1 MKKIFLLLLSV
12 SVAFVG
18 GGSAKASVSTKMLT
32 ADVHPLTVQDPD
44 TVARDL
50 SDLEDVIPASAT
62 TQAQDTAYYGAARQK
77 NFNALRF
84 VLDSRHRFKGDR
96 YVHGDFWNNTFI
108 DMGGGVGGFYHNTN
122 AASFTPTLS
131 LRLGVGKVISP
142 MVSFRLGFEKAW
154 AYSHASTTV
163 YNTNQYNSY
172 GGYVDFLYNFSNY
185 LLGYRPERPF
195 NVSGILG
202 LGVQTAS
209 LHSWNNADMT
219 AVGASTSGA
228 ALDGHV
234 GVQFKFF
241 ASPYASIALEPYFK
255 VATKKLNLLANP
267 GYSDPDFSYGVNFA
281 YQWNFA
287 KQLSYMANAGIFQ
300 KHFNN
305 QKRYMLDNGQL
316 QHLRYPMFFDYSFGP
331 MYVGKS
337 YNLSLRNTR
346 GFDALA
352 AVGWWLAPAAGVR
365 AGVHVTNGDWKQG
378 SIGNDDTKSLIGTR
392 GVNVDFLFNPFGF
405 KRHYNWDAPVGMN
418 LLAGYEFGGMK
429 KTAASLL
436 GSYEGNYTA
445 FRFGGQL
452 WMKLTNDLRLTLEP
466 TYMQTEHYNGNLDR
480 ERYDEYA
487 VKLGLSLLFRD
498 KGIRNYRNVESDSV
512 LNTVQRGYFLGLG
525 LGWNNTVWD
534 WRFKGY
540 QHDLL
545 KNAVLFGGYRFNK
558 IHGIRLQAEWMKEA
572 QAFFDSYGSG
582 IEKYTYNNYLLSTDY
597 QINLFNAMAGYDP
610 LRRWNV
616 YMYAGPTL
624 LLGDGGAA
632 FAANVGGMVTY
643 NITPNLSLFYSHT
656 VYRMPKTRYPHHMVY
671 TRDGIF
677 TNNLNVGIMY
687 NFDRDNNIFAAASQ
701 RRFFFEYGFGPAYTG
716 RTPLRFRNTRGFD
729 ANASIGWWFSSAFAL
744 RGGVHVTNADW
755 QTTQYANEDT
765 KLLVGTRGIAAD
777 LLINPLGFVKDYNWE
792 MPFGFNL
799 VGGYEFGQGKR
810 TMTPYA
816 DSFEGN
822 YTALRGGVQL
832 WARLANGLRFTLEPM
847 VSSVK
852 LKGVNGYNYN
862 EYALKAGVAVLFK
875 RQAER
880 NYPDVPSD
888 EVRNIPKKGYFLGV
902 GMGWSNTIWDWRFS
916 GYQHGVL
923 KNATIFGGYHFN
935 ELHGIRLQ
943 SEWMREKIAFPNYA
957 SQVKLKPNNYL
968 LSLDYQFNL
977 YNYMAGYD
985 PSCRW
990 NVYLYGGPTLAVG
1003 DGGTKLA
1010 ANVGG
1015 MVTYNLTPDVSLF
1028 YSHTIYRF
1036 NKHYYPTS
1044 LVYTRDGTYTN
1055 NLNVG
1060 IMYNFDRDNNIFAA
1074 ASQRRFFFEYGFGPA
1089 YTGRTP
1095 LRFRNTRG
1103 FDANASIGWWFSSA
1117 FALRGGVHVT
1127 NADWQTTQYANE
1139 DTKLLVGT
1147 RGIAADLLINP
1158 LGFVKDYNWE
1168 MPFGFNLVG
1177 GYEFGQGKRTMTPYA
1192 DSFEGNYTALR
1203 GGVQLWARLANGLRF
1218 TLEPMVSSVKL
1229 KGVNGYN
1236 YNEYALK
1243 AGVAVLFKRQAE
1255 RNYPDVPSDEVR
1267 NIPKKGY
1274 FLGVGM
1280 GWSNTIW
1287 DWRFSGYQHGV
1298 LKNATIFGGYH
1309 FNELHGIR
1317 LQSEWMRE
1325 KIAFPNYASQVKL
1338 KPNNYLLSLDYQFN
1352 LYNYMAGYDPS
1363 CRWNVYLYGGPTLA
1377 VGDGGTKLAAN
1388 VGGMVTYNLTP
1399 DVSLFYS
1406 HTIYRFNKHYYPTS
1420 LVYTRDG
1427 TYTNNLN
1434 IGVMYSFDAFS
1445 NFLIRDDEGNPM
1457 RRPLFLEYGIGP
1469 TFMGKTPL
1477 KGFKTTGFDSKF
1489 LVGWWANSAVG
1500 VRGGA
1505 HVTNANWEKG
1515 SFMGD
1520 DVTLLFGTRGA
1531 LFDLLINPLGFVS
1544 HYDWNSPLGFNVFGG
1559 YEIGHAKK
1567 TSAGFVNTFEGNY
1580 HTFRVGGQ
1588 LWAKLT
1594 NDLRLTFEPTFS
1606 AIKLSAPDDN
1616 RHNQFALN
1624 VGVSMLMRSKKF
1636 RDYDETLPEEKRYN
1650 LPLQGFF
1657 VGGGFG
1663 WNNTIWRWKFSSQK
1677 GDLLKNAMAFAG
1689 YNFST
1694 VHGVRVQGEWMREK
1708 MDNNE
1713 GAGIYT
1719 EHFNNVLVS
1728 FDYQLNAL
1736 NAISGFDPARRWNVY
1751 FYGGPTML
1759 MGTGGFKGALNVGG
1773 QVGYSINRNLS
1784 LFYSHTVYRMPN
1796 GRYPHSQP
1804 FTKNGTFTNNLNI
1817 GLMYNFK

>member
-18 GGSAKASVSTKMLT
+18 GGSAKASVSTKMLS
-32 ADVHPLTVQDPD
+32 ADVHPLTMQDPD

-50 SDLEDVIPASAT
+50 SDLEDVIPTSAT

-96 YVHGDFWNNTFI
+96 YVRGDFWNNTFI

-131 LRLGVGKVISP
+131 LRLGVGKVVSP

-429 KTAASLL
+429 KTAASLF

-466 TYMQTEHYNGNLDR
+466 TYMQIEHYNGNLDR

-512 LNTVQRGYFLGLG
+512 LNTVERGYFLGLG

-572 QAFFDSYGSG
+572 QAFFDSSGSG
-582 IEKYTYNNYLLSTDY
+582 IEKFTYNNYLLSTDY

-671 TRDGIF
+671 SRDGIF

-968 LSLDYQFNL
+968 LSF
-977 YNYMAGYD
+977 
-985 PSCRW
+985 
-990 NVYLYGGPTLAVG
+990 
-1003 DGGTKLA
+1003 
-1010 ANVGG
+1010 
-1015 MVTYNLTPDVSLF
+1015 
-1028 YSHTIYRF
+1028 
-1036 NKHYYPTS
+1036 
-1044 LVYTRDGTYTN
+1044 
-1055 NLNVG
+1055 
-1060 IMYNFDRDNNIFAA
+1060 
-1074 ASQRRFFFEYGFGPA
+1074 
-1089 YTGRTP
+1089 
-1095 LRFRNTRG
+1095 
-1103 FDANASIGWWFSSA
+1103 
-1117 FALRGGVHVT
+1117 
-1127 NADWQTTQYANE
+1127 
-1139 DTKLLVGT
+1139 
-1147 RGIAADLLINP
+1147 
-1158 LGFVKDYNWE
+1158 
-1168 MPFGFNLVG
+1168 
-1177 GYEFGQGKRTMTPYA
+1177 
-1192 DSFEGNYTALR
+1192 
-1203 GGVQLWARLANGLRF
+1203 
-1218 TLEPMVSSVKL
+1218 
-1229 KGVNGYN
+1229 
-1236 YNEYALK
+1236 
-1243 AGVAVLFKRQAE
+1243 
-1255 RNYPDVPSDEVR
+1255 
-1267 NIPKKGY
+1267 
-1274 FLGVGM
+1274 
-1280 GWSNTIW
+1280 
-1287 DWRFSGYQHGV
+1287 
-1298 LKNATIFGGYH
+1298 
-1309 FNELHGIR
+1309 
-1317 LQSEWMRE
+1317 
-1325 KIAFPNYASQVKL
+1325 
-1338 KPNNYLLSLDYQFN
+1338 DYQFN

-1434 IGVMYSFDAFS
+1434 IGVMYSFDAFR

-1469 TFMGKTPL
+1469 TFMSKTPL

-1505 HVTNANWEKG
+1505 HVTNANWDKG

-1520 DVTLLFGTRGA
+1520 DVTLLIGTRGA

-1567 TSAGFVNTFEGNY
+1567 TSAGFVSTFEGNY

-1594 NDLRLTFEPTFS
+1594 NDLRLTFQPTFS
-1606 AIKLSAPDDN
+1606 AIKLSASDDN

-1784 LFYSHTVYRMPN
+1784 LFYSHTVYRMPD

>member
-18 GGSAKASVSTKMLT
+18 GGSAKASVSTKMLS

-44 TVARDL
+44 TIARDL
-50 SDLEDVIPASAT
+50 SELEDVIPASAT

-84 VLDSRHRFKGDR
+84 VLDSRHRFKGDS
-96 YVHGDFWNNTFI
+96 YVRGDFWNNTFI

-131 LRLGVGKVISP
+131 LRLGVGKVVSP

-429 KTAASLL
+429 KTAASLF

-466 TYMQTEHYNGNLDR
+466 TYMQIEHYNGNLDR

-512 LNTVQRGYFLGLG
+512 LNIVQRGYFLGLG
-525 LGWNNTVWD
+525 LGWNNTVWE

-582 IEKYTYNNYLLSTDY
+582 IEKFTYNNYLLSTDY

-643 NITPNLSLFYSHT
+643 NIIPNLSLFYSHT
-656 VYRMPKTRYPHHMVY
+656 IYRMPKTRYPHHMVY

-1055 NLNVG
+1055 NLN
-1060 IMYNFDRDNNIFAA
+1060 
-1074 ASQRRFFFEYGFGPA
+1074 
-1089 YTGRTP
+1089 
-1095 LRFRNTRG
+1095 
-1103 FDANASIGWWFSSA
+1103 
-1117 FALRGGVHVT
+1117 
-1127 NADWQTTQYANE
+1127 
-1139 DTKLLVGT
+1139 
-1147 RGIAADLLINP
+1147 
-1158 LGFVKDYNWE
+1158 
-1168 MPFGFNLVG
+1168 
-1177 GYEFGQGKRTMTPYA
+1177 
-1192 DSFEGNYTALR
+1192 
-1203 GGVQLWARLANGLRF
+1203 
-1218 TLEPMVSSVKL
+1218 
-1229 KGVNGYN
+1229 
-1236 YNEYALK
+1236 
-1243 AGVAVLFKRQAE
+1243 
-1255 RNYPDVPSDEVR
+1255 
-1267 NIPKKGY
+1267 
-1274 FLGVGM
+1274 
-1280 GWSNTIW
+1280 
-1287 DWRFSGYQHGV
+1287 
-1298 LKNATIFGGYH
+1298 
-1309 FNELHGIR
+1309 
-1317 LQSEWMRE
+1317 
-1325 KIAFPNYASQVKL
+1325 
-1338 KPNNYLLSLDYQFN
+1338 
-1352 LYNYMAGYDPS
+1352 
-1363 CRWNVYLYGGPTLA
+1363 
-1377 VGDGGTKLAAN
+1377 
-1388 VGGMVTYNLTP
+1388 
-1399 DVSLFYS
+1399 
-1406 HTIYRFNKHYYPTS
+1406 
-1420 LVYTRDG
+1420 
-1427 TYTNNLN
+1427 
-1434 IGVMYSFDAFS
+1434 IGVMYSFDAFR

-1469 TFMGKTPL
+1469 TFMSKTPL

-1520 DVTLLFGTRGA
+1520 DVTLLIGTRGA

-1544 HYDWNSPLGFNVFGG
+1544 HYDWNSPFGFNVFGG
-1559 YEIGHAKK
+1559 YEIGYAKK

-1606 AIKLSAPDDN
+1606 AIKLSASDDN

>member
-18 GGSAKASVSTKMLT
+18 GGSAKASVSTKMLS

-96 YVHGDFWNNTFI
+96 YVRGDFWNNTFI

-131 LRLGVGKVISP
+131 LRLGVGKVVSP

-429 KTAASLL
+429 KTAASLF

-582 IEKYTYNNYLLSTDY
+582 IEKFTYNNYLLSTDY

-677 TNNLNVGIMY
+677 TNNLNVGVMY

-810 TMTPYA
+810 TMTPNA

-1177 GYEFGQGKRTMTPYA
+1177 GYEFGQGKRTMTPNA

-1434 IGVMYSFDAFS
+1434 IGVMYSFDAFR

-1469 TFMGKTPL
+1469 TFMSKTPL

-1505 HVTNANWEKG
+1505 HVTNANWDKG

-1520 DVTLLFGTRGA
+1520 DVTLLIGTRGV

-1606 AIKLSAPDDN
+1606 AIKLSASDDN

-1784 LFYSHTVYRMPN
+1784 LFYSHTVYRMPA

>member
-18 GGSAKASVSTKMLT
+18 GGSAKASVSTKMLS
-32 ADVHPLTVQDPD
+32 AGVHPLTVQDPD
-44 TVARDL
+44 TIARDL

-96 YVHGDFWNNTFI
+96 YVRGDFWNNTFI

-131 LRLGVGKVISP
+131 LRLGVGKVVSP

-154 AYSHASTTV
+154 AYSHASTIV

-429 KTAASLL
+429 KTAASLF

-582 IEKYTYNNYLLSTDY
+582 IEKFTYNNYLLSTDY

-624 LLGDGGAA
+624 LLGDGGVA

-755 QTTQYANEDT
+755 QTTQYANKDT

-810 TMTPYA
+810 TMTP
-816 DSFEGN
+816 N
-822 YTALRGGVQL
+822 
-832 WARLANGLRFTLEPM
+832 
-847 VSSVK
+847 
-852 LKGVNGYNYN
+852 
-862 EYALKAGVAVLFK
+862 
-875 RQAER
+875 
-880 NYPDVPSD
+880 
-888 EVRNIPKKGYFLGV
+888 
-902 GMGWSNTIWDWRFS
+902 
-916 GYQHGVL
+916 
-923 KNATIFGGYHFN
+923 
-935 ELHGIRLQ
+935 
-943 SEWMREKIAFPNYA
+943 
-957 SQVKLKPNNYL
+957 
-968 LSLDYQFNL
+968 
-977 YNYMAGYD
+977 
-985 PSCRW
+985 
-990 NVYLYGGPTLAVG
+990 
-1003 DGGTKLA
+1003 
-1010 ANVGG
+1010 
-1015 MVTYNLTPDVSLF
+1015 
-1028 YSHTIYRF
+1028 
-1036 NKHYYPTS
+1036 
-1044 LVYTRDGTYTN
+1044 
-1055 NLNVG
+1055 
-1060 IMYNFDRDNNIFAA
+1060 
-1074 ASQRRFFFEYGFGPA
+1074 
-1089 YTGRTP
+1089 
-1095 LRFRNTRG
+1095 
-1103 FDANASIGWWFSSA
+1103 
-1117 FALRGGVHVT
+1117 
-1127 NADWQTTQYANE
+1127 
-1139 DTKLLVGT
+1139 
-1147 RGIAADLLINP
+1147 
-1158 LGFVKDYNWE
+1158 
-1168 MPFGFNLVG
+1168 
-1177 GYEFGQGKRTMTPYA
+1177 A

-1434 IGVMYSFDAFS
+1434 IGVMYSFDAFR

-1469 TFMGKTPL
+1469 TFMSKTPL

-1505 HVTNANWEKG
+1505 HVTNANWDKG

-1520 DVTLLFGTRGA
+1520 DVTLLIGTRGA

-1567 TSAGFVNTFEGNY
+1567 TSAGFVSTFEGNY

-1606 AIKLSAPDDN
+1606 AIKLSASDDN

-1636 RDYDETLPEEKRYN
+1636 RDYDESLPEEKRYN

>member
-18 GGSAKASVSTKMLT
+18 GGSAKASVSTKMLS
-32 ADVHPLTVQDPD
+32 ADVHPLTMQDPD

-50 SDLEDVIPASAT
+50 SDLEDVIPTSAT

-96 YVHGDFWNNTFI
+96 YVRGDFWNNTFI

-131 LRLGVGKVISP
+131 LRLGVGKVVSP

-429 KTAASLL
+429 KTAASSF

-466 TYMQTEHYNGNLDR
+466 TYMQIEHYNGNLDR

-512 LNTVQRGYFLGLG
+512 LNTIQRGYFLGLG
-525 LGWNNTVWD
+525 LGWNNTVWE

-582 IEKYTYNNYLLSTDY
+582 IEKFTYNNYLLSTDY

-1055 NLNVG
+1055 NLN
-1060 IMYNFDRDNNIFAA
+1060 
-1074 ASQRRFFFEYGFGPA
+1074 
-1089 YTGRTP
+1089 
-1095 LRFRNTRG
+1095 
-1103 FDANASIGWWFSSA
+1103 
-1117 FALRGGVHVT
+1117 
-1127 NADWQTTQYANE
+1127 
-1139 DTKLLVGT
+1139 
-1147 RGIAADLLINP
+1147 
-1158 LGFVKDYNWE
+1158 
-1168 MPFGFNLVG
+1168 
-1177 GYEFGQGKRTMTPYA
+1177 
-1192 DSFEGNYTALR
+1192 
-1203 GGVQLWARLANGLRF
+1203 
-1218 TLEPMVSSVKL
+1218 
-1229 KGVNGYN
+1229 
-1236 YNEYALK
+1236 
-1243 AGVAVLFKRQAE
+1243 
-1255 RNYPDVPSDEVR
+1255 
-1267 NIPKKGY
+1267 
-1274 FLGVGM
+1274 
-1280 GWSNTIW
+1280 
-1287 DWRFSGYQHGV
+1287 
-1298 LKNATIFGGYH
+1298 
-1309 FNELHGIR
+1309 
-1317 LQSEWMRE
+1317 
-1325 KIAFPNYASQVKL
+1325 
-1338 KPNNYLLSLDYQFN
+1338 
-1352 LYNYMAGYDPS
+1352 
-1363 CRWNVYLYGGPTLA
+1363 
-1377 VGDGGTKLAAN
+1377 
-1388 VGGMVTYNLTP
+1388 
-1399 DVSLFYS
+1399 
-1406 HTIYRFNKHYYPTS
+1406 
-1420 LVYTRDG
+1420 
-1427 TYTNNLN
+1427 
-1434 IGVMYSFDAFS
+1434 IGVMYSFDAFR

-1469 TFMGKTPL
+1469 TFMSKTPL

-1505 HVTNANWEKG
+1505 HVTNANWDKG

-1520 DVTLLFGTRGA
+1520 DVTLLIGTRGA

-1606 AIKLSAPDDN
+1606 AIKLSASDDN

-1719 EHFNNVLVS
+1719 ERFNNVLVS

-1784 LFYSHTVYRMPN
+1784 LFYSHTVYRMPD

>member
-18 GGSAKASVSTKMLT
+18 GGSAKASVSTKMLS

-96 YVHGDFWNNTFI
+96 YVRGDFWNNTFI

-131 LRLGVGKVISP
+131 LRLGVGKVVSP

-525 LGWNNTVWD
+525 LGWNNTVWE

-582 IEKYTYNNYLLSTDY
+582 IEKFTYNNYLLSTDY

-656 VYRMPKTRYPHHMVY
+656 IYRMPKTRYPHHMVY

-677 TNNLNVGIMY
+677 TNNLNVGVMY

-755 QTTQYANEDT
+755 QTTPYANEDT

-810 TMTPYA
+810 TMTPNA

-943 SEWMREKIAFPNYA
+943 SEWMREKIAFPNY
-957 SQVKLKPNNYL
+957 
-968 LSLDYQFNL
+968 
-977 YNYMAGYD
+977 G
-985 PSCRW
+985 
-990 NVYLYGGPTLAVG
+990 
-1003 DGGTKLA
+1003 
-1010 ANVGG
+1010 
-1015 MVTYNLTPDVSLF
+1015 
-1028 YSHTIYRF
+1028 
-1036 NKHYYPTS
+1036 
-1044 LVYTRDGTYTN
+1044 
-1055 NLNVG
+1055 
-1060 IMYNFDRDNNIFAA
+1060 
-1074 ASQRRFFFEYGFGPA
+1074 
-1089 YTGRTP
+1089 
-1095 LRFRNTRG
+1095 
-1103 FDANASIGWWFSSA
+1103 
-1117 FALRGGVHVT
+1117 
-1127 NADWQTTQYANE
+1127 
-1139 DTKLLVGT
+1139 
-1147 RGIAADLLINP
+1147 
-1158 LGFVKDYNWE
+1158 
-1168 MPFGFNLVG
+1168 
-1177 GYEFGQGKRTMTPYA
+1177 
-1192 DSFEGNYTALR
+1192 
-1203 GGVQLWARLANGLRF
+1203 
-1218 TLEPMVSSVKL
+1218 
-1229 KGVNGYN
+1229 
-1236 YNEYALK
+1236 
-1243 AGVAVLFKRQAE
+1243 
-1255 RNYPDVPSDEVR
+1255 
-1267 NIPKKGY
+1267 
-1274 FLGVGM
+1274 
-1280 GWSNTIW
+1280 
-1287 DWRFSGYQHGV
+1287 
-1298 LKNATIFGGYH
+1298 
-1309 FNELHGIR
+1309 
-1317 LQSEWMRE
+1317 
-1325 KIAFPNYASQVKL
+1325 SQVKL

-1434 IGVMYSFDAFS
+1434 IGVMYSFDAFR
-1445 NFLIRDDEGNPM
+1445 NFLIRDDEGNLM

-1469 TFMGKTPL
+1469 TFMSKTPL

-1489 LVGWWANSAVG
+1489 LVGWWANSAIG

-1505 HVTNANWEKG
+1505 HVTNANWDKG

-1520 DVTLLFGTRGA
+1520 DVTLLIGTRGA

-1606 AIKLSAPDDN
+1606 AIKLSASDDN

-1708 MDNNE
+1708 LDNNE

-1784 LFYSHTVYRMPN
+1784 LFYSHTVYRMPA

>member
-96 YVHGDFWNNTFI
+96 YVRGDFWNNTFI

-131 LRLGVGKVISP
+131 LRLGVGKVVSP

-219 AVGASTSGA
+219 AVGASTSGV

-429 KTAASLL
+429 KTAASLF

-466 TYMQTEHYNGNLDR
+466 TYMQIEHYNGNLDR

-512 LNTVQRGYFLGLG
+512 LNTVERGYFLGLG

-582 IEKYTYNNYLLSTDY
+582 IEKFTYNNYLLSTDY

-616 YMYAGPTL
+616 YVYAGPTL

-671 TRDGIF
+671 SRDGIF
-677 TNNLNVGIMY
+677 
-687 NFDRDNNIFAAASQ
+687 
-701 RRFFFEYGFGPAYTG
+701 
-716 RTPLRFRNTRGFD
+716 
-729 ANASIGWWFSSAFAL
+729 
-744 RGGVHVTNADW
+744 
-755 QTTQYANEDT
+755 
-765 KLLVGTRGIAAD
+765 
-777 LLINPLGFVKDYNWE
+777 
-792 MPFGFNL
+792 
-799 VGGYEFGQGKR
+799 
-810 TMTPYA
+810 
-816 DSFEGN
+816 
-822 YTALRGGVQL
+822 
-832 WARLANGLRFTLEPM
+832 
-847 VSSVK
+847 
-852 LKGVNGYNYN
+852 
-862 EYALKAGVAVLFK
+862 
-875 RQAER
+875 
-880 NYPDVPSD
+880 
-888 EVRNIPKKGYFLGV
+888 
-902 GMGWSNTIWDWRFS
+902 
-916 GYQHGVL
+916 
-923 KNATIFGGYHFN
+923 
-935 ELHGIRLQ
+935 
-943 SEWMREKIAFPNYA
+943 
-957 SQVKLKPNNYL
+957 
-968 LSLDYQFNL
+968 
-977 YNYMAGYD
+977 
-985 PSCRW
+985 
-990 NVYLYGGPTLAVG
+990 
-1003 DGGTKLA
+1003 
-1010 ANVGG
+1010 
-1015 MVTYNLTPDVSLF
+1015 
-1028 YSHTIYRF
+1028 
-1036 NKHYYPTS
+1036 
-1044 LVYTRDGTYTN
+1044 TN

-1434 IGVMYSFDAFS
+1434 IGVMYSFDAFR

-1469 TFMGKTPL
+1469 TFMSKTPL

-1520 DVTLLFGTRGA
+1520 DVTLLIGTRGA

-1567 TSAGFVNTFEGNY
+1567 TSAGFVSTFEGNY

-1606 AIKLSAPDDN
+1606 AIKLSASDDN

-1657 VGGGFG
+1657 IGGGFG

-1759 MGTGGFKGALNVGG
+1759 MGTGGFKGALNIGG

>member
-1 MKKIFLLLLSV
+1 MRKIFLLLLSV

-18 GGSAKASVSTKMLT
+18 GGSAKASVSTKMLSVG
-32 ADVHPLTVQDPD
+32 VHPLTVQDPD
-44 TVARDL
+44 TIARDL
-50 SDLEDVIPASAT
+50 SELEDVIPASAT

-96 YVHGDFWNNTFI
+96 YVRGDFWNNTFI

-131 LRLGVGKVISP
+131 LRLGVGKVVSP

-241 ASPYASIALEPYFK
+241 ASPYTSIALEPYFK

-466 TYMQTEHYNGNLDR
+466 TYMQIEHYNGNLDR

-525 LGWNNTVWD
+525 LGWNNTVWE

-582 IEKYTYNNYLLSTDY
+582 IEKFTYNNYLLSTDY

-968 LSLDYQFNL
+968 LSF
-977 YNYMAGYD
+977 
-985 PSCRW
+985 
-990 NVYLYGGPTLAVG
+990 
-1003 DGGTKLA
+1003 
-1010 ANVGG
+1010 
-1015 MVTYNLTPDVSLF
+1015 
-1028 YSHTIYRF
+1028 
-1036 NKHYYPTS
+1036 
-1044 LVYTRDGTYTN
+1044 
-1055 NLNVG
+1055 
-1060 IMYNFDRDNNIFAA
+1060 
-1074 ASQRRFFFEYGFGPA
+1074 
-1089 YTGRTP
+1089 
-1095 LRFRNTRG
+1095 
-1103 FDANASIGWWFSSA
+1103 
-1117 FALRGGVHVT
+1117 
-1127 NADWQTTQYANE
+1127 
-1139 DTKLLVGT
+1139 
-1147 RGIAADLLINP
+1147 
-1158 LGFVKDYNWE
+1158 
-1168 MPFGFNLVG
+1168 
-1177 GYEFGQGKRTMTPYA
+1177 
-1192 DSFEGNYTALR
+1192 
-1203 GGVQLWARLANGLRF
+1203 
-1218 TLEPMVSSVKL
+1218 
-1229 KGVNGYN
+1229 
-1236 YNEYALK
+1236 
-1243 AGVAVLFKRQAE
+1243 
-1255 RNYPDVPSDEVR
+1255 
-1267 NIPKKGY
+1267 
-1274 FLGVGM
+1274 
-1280 GWSNTIW
+1280 
-1287 DWRFSGYQHGV
+1287 
-1298 LKNATIFGGYH
+1298 
-1309 FNELHGIR
+1309 
-1317 LQSEWMRE
+1317 
-1325 KIAFPNYASQVKL
+1325 
-1338 KPNNYLLSLDYQFN
+1338 DYQFN

-1434 IGVMYSFDAFS
+1434 IGVMYSFDAFR

-1469 TFMGKTPL
+1469 TFMSKTPL

-1505 HVTNANWEKG
+1505 HVTNANWDKG
-1515 SFMGD
+1515 SFMGN
-1520 DVTLLFGTRGA
+1520 DVTLLIGTRGA

-1606 AIKLSAPDDN
+1606 AIKLSASDDN
-1616 RHNQFALN
+1616 CHNQFALN

-1784 LFYSHTVYRMPN
+1784 LFYSHTVYRMPD

>member
-18 GGSAKASVSTKMLT
+18 GGSAKASVSTKMLS

-50 SDLEDVIPASAT
+50 SDLEAVIPASAT

-131 LRLGVGKVISP
+131 LRLGVGKVVSP

-287 KQLSYMANAGIFQ
+287 KQLSYMVNAGIFQ

-466 TYMQTEHYNGNLDR
+466 TYMQIEHYNGNLDR

-525 LGWNNTVWD
+525 LGWNNTVWE

-582 IEKYTYNNYLLSTDY
+582 IEKFTYNNYLLSTDY
-597 QINLFNAMAGYDP
+597 QINLFNVMAGYDP

-616 YMYAGPTL
+616 YVYVGPTL

-671 TRDGIF
+671 ARDGIF

-957 SQVKLKPNNYL
+957 IQVKLKPNNYL

-1325 KIAFPNYASQVKL
+1325 KIAFPNYAIQVKL

-1434 IGVMYSFDAFS
+1434 IGVMYSFDAFR

-1469 TFMGKTPL
+1469 TFMSKTPL

-1505 HVTNANWEKG
+1505 HVTNANWDKG

-1606 AIKLSAPDDN
+1606 AIKLSASDDN

>member
-18 GGSAKASVSTKMLT
+18 GGSAKASVSTKMLS

-96 YVHGDFWNNTFI
+96 YVRGDFWNNTFI

-122 AASFTPTLS
+122 VASFTPTLS

-209 LHSWNNADMT
+209 LHSWNNADMS

-378 SIGNDDTKSLIGTR
+378 SIGNDDTKFLIGTR

-429 KTAASLL
+429 KTAASLF

-466 TYMQTEHYNGNLDR
+466 TYMQIEHYNGNLDR

-512 LNTVQRGYFLGLG
+512 LNTVQHGYFLGLG

-572 QAFFDSYGSG
+572 QAFFDSSGSG
-582 IEKYTYNNYLLSTDY
+582 IEKFTYNNYLLSTDY

-943 SEWMREKIAFPNYA
+943 SEWMREKIAFPGNG
-957 SQVKLKPNNYL
+957 SLTSIRPNNYL
-968 LSLDYQFNL
+968 LSFDYQFNL

-1044 LVYTRDGTYTN
+1044 LVYT
-1055 NLNVG
+1055 
-1060 IMYNFDRDNNIFAA
+1060 
-1074 ASQRRFFFEYGFGPA
+1074 
-1089 YTGRTP
+1089 
-1095 LRFRNTRG
+1095 
-1103 FDANASIGWWFSSA
+1103 
-1117 FALRGGVHVT
+1117 H
-1127 NADWQTTQYANE
+1127 
-1139 DTKLLVGT
+1139 
-1147 RGIAADLLINP
+1147 
-1158 LGFVKDYNWE
+1158 
-1168 MPFGFNLVG
+1168 
-1177 GYEFGQGKRTMTPYA
+1177 
-1192 DSFEGNYTALR
+1192 
-1203 GGVQLWARLANGLRF
+1203 
-1218 TLEPMVSSVKL
+1218 
-1229 KGVNGYN
+1229 
-1236 YNEYALK
+1236 
-1243 AGVAVLFKRQAE
+1243 
-1255 RNYPDVPSDEVR
+1255 
-1267 NIPKKGY
+1267 
-1274 FLGVGM
+1274 
-1280 GWSNTIW
+1280 
-1287 DWRFSGYQHGV
+1287 
-1298 LKNATIFGGYH
+1298 
-1309 FNELHGIR
+1309 
-1317 LQSEWMRE
+1317 
-1325 KIAFPNYASQVKL
+1325 
-1338 KPNNYLLSLDYQFN
+1338 
-1352 LYNYMAGYDPS
+1352 
-1363 CRWNVYLYGGPTLA
+1363 
-1377 VGDGGTKLAAN
+1377 
-1388 VGGMVTYNLTP
+1388 
-1399 DVSLFYS
+1399 
-1406 HTIYRFNKHYYPTS
+1406 
-1420 LVYTRDG
+1420 DG

-1434 IGVMYSFDAFS
+1434 IGVMYSFDAFR

-1469 TFMGKTPL
+1469 TFMSKTPL

-1505 HVTNANWEKG
+1505 HVTNANWDKG

-1520 DVTLLFGTRGA
+1520 DVTLLIGTRGA

-1567 TSAGFVNTFEGNY
+1567 TSAGFVSTFEGNY

-1606 AIKLSAPDDN
+1606 AIKLSASDDN

-1759 MGTGGFKGALNVGG
+1759 MGTGGFKGALNIGG

>member
-18 GGSAKASVSTKMLT
+18 GGSAKASVSTKMLS
-32 ADVHPLTVQDPD
+32 ADVHPLIVQDPD

-96 YVHGDFWNNTFI
+96 YVRGDFWNNTFI

-429 KTAASLL
+429 KTAASLF

-466 TYMQTEHYNGNLDR
+466 TYMQIEHYNGNLDR

-582 IEKYTYNNYLLSTDY
+582 IEKFTYNNYLLSTDY

-616 YMYAGPTL
+616 YVYAGPTL

-671 TRDGIF
+671 SRDGIF

-810 TMTPYA
+810 TMTP
-816 DSFEGN
+816 N
-822 YTALRGGVQL
+822 
-832 WARLANGLRFTLEPM
+832 
-847 VSSVK
+847 
-852 LKGVNGYNYN
+852 
-862 EYALKAGVAVLFK
+862 
-875 RQAER
+875 
-880 NYPDVPSD
+880 
-888 EVRNIPKKGYFLGV
+888 
-902 GMGWSNTIWDWRFS
+902 
-916 GYQHGVL
+916 
-923 KNATIFGGYHFN
+923 
-935 ELHGIRLQ
+935 
-943 SEWMREKIAFPNYA
+943 
-957 SQVKLKPNNYL
+957 
-968 LSLDYQFNL
+968 
-977 YNYMAGYD
+977 
-985 PSCRW
+985 
-990 NVYLYGGPTLAVG
+990 
-1003 DGGTKLA
+1003 
-1010 ANVGG
+1010 
-1015 MVTYNLTPDVSLF
+1015 
-1028 YSHTIYRF
+1028 
-1036 NKHYYPTS
+1036 
-1044 LVYTRDGTYTN
+1044 
-1055 NLNVG
+1055 
-1060 IMYNFDRDNNIFAA
+1060 
-1074 ASQRRFFFEYGFGPA
+1074 
-1089 YTGRTP
+1089 
-1095 LRFRNTRG
+1095 
-1103 FDANASIGWWFSSA
+1103 
-1117 FALRGGVHVT
+1117 
-1127 NADWQTTQYANE
+1127 
-1139 DTKLLVGT
+1139 
-1147 RGIAADLLINP
+1147 
-1158 LGFVKDYNWE
+1158 
-1168 MPFGFNLVG
+1168 
-1177 GYEFGQGKRTMTPYA
+1177 A

-1434 IGVMYSFDAFS
+1434 IGVMYSFDAFR

-1469 TFMGKTPL
+1469 TFMSKTPL

-1505 HVTNANWEKG
+1505 HVTNANWDKG

-1606 AIKLSAPDDN
+1606 AIKLSASDDN

-1759 MGTGGFKGALNVGG
+1759 MGTGGFKGALNIGG

>member
-18 GGSAKASVSTKMLT
+18 GGSAKASVSTKMLS

-50 SDLEDVIPASAT
+50 SDLEAVIPASAT

-131 LRLGVGKVISP
+131 LRLGVGKVVSP

-429 KTAASLL
+429 KTAASLF

-466 TYMQTEHYNGNLDR
+466 TYMQIEHYNGNLDR

-572 QAFFDSYGSG
+572 QAFFDSSGSG
-582 IEKYTYNNYLLSTDY
+582 IEKFTYNNYLLSTDY
-597 QINLFNAMAGYDP
+597 QINLFNVMAGYDP

-616 YMYAGPTL
+616 YVYVGPTL

-643 NITPNLSLFYSHT
+643 NITPKLSLFYSHT

-671 TRDGIF
+671 ARDGIF

-957 SQVKLKPNNYL
+957 
-968 LSLDYQFNL
+968 
-977 YNYMAGYD
+977 
-985 PSCRW
+985 
-990 NVYLYGGPTLAVG
+990 
-1003 DGGTKLA
+1003 
-1010 ANVGG
+1010 
-1015 MVTYNLTPDVSLF
+1015 
-1028 YSHTIYRF
+1028 I
-1036 NKHYYPTS
+1036 
-1044 LVYTRDGTYTN
+1044 
-1055 NLNVG
+1055 
-1060 IMYNFDRDNNIFAA
+1060 
-1074 ASQRRFFFEYGFGPA
+1074 
-1089 YTGRTP
+1089 
-1095 LRFRNTRG
+1095 
-1103 FDANASIGWWFSSA
+1103 
-1117 FALRGGVHVT
+1117 
-1127 NADWQTTQYANE
+1127 
-1139 DTKLLVGT
+1139 
-1147 RGIAADLLINP
+1147 
-1158 LGFVKDYNWE
+1158 
-1168 MPFGFNLVG
+1168 
-1177 GYEFGQGKRTMTPYA
+1177 
-1192 DSFEGNYTALR
+1192 
-1203 GGVQLWARLANGLRF
+1203 
-1218 TLEPMVSSVKL
+1218 
-1229 KGVNGYN
+1229 
-1236 YNEYALK
+1236 
-1243 AGVAVLFKRQAE
+1243 
-1255 RNYPDVPSDEVR
+1255 
-1267 NIPKKGY
+1267 
-1274 FLGVGM
+1274 
-1280 GWSNTIW
+1280 
-1287 DWRFSGYQHGV
+1287 
-1298 LKNATIFGGYH
+1298 
-1309 FNELHGIR
+1309 
-1317 LQSEWMRE
+1317 
-1325 KIAFPNYASQVKL
+1325 QVKL

-1434 IGVMYSFDAFS
+1434 IGVMYSFDAFR

-1469 TFMGKTPL
+1469 TFMSKTPL

-1500 VRGGA
+1500 IRGGA
-1505 HVTNANWEKG
+1505 HVTNANWDKG

-1520 DVTLLFGTRGA
+1520 DVTLLIGTRGA

-1567 TSAGFVNTFEGNY
+1567 TSAGFVSTFEGNY

-1606 AIKLSAPDDN
+1606 AIKLSASDDN

-1636 RDYDETLPEEKRYN
+1636 RDYDESLPEEKRYN

-1784 LFYSHTVYRMPN
+1784 LFYSHTVYRMPD

>member
-18 GGSAKASVSTKMLT
+18 GGSAKASVSTKMLS

-96 YVHGDFWNNTFI
+96 YVRGDFWNNTFI

-466 TYMQTEHYNGNLDR
+466 TYMQIEHYNGNLDR

-525 LGWNNTVWD
+525 LGWNNTVWE

-582 IEKYTYNNYLLSTDY
+582 IEKFTYNNYLLSTDY

-677 TNNLNVGIMY
+677 TNNLNVGVMY

-1434 IGVMYSFDAFS
+1434 IGVMYSFDAFR

-1469 TFMGKTPL
+1469 TFMSKTPL

-1505 HVTNANWEKG
+1505 HVTNANWDKG

-1606 AIKLSAPDDN
+1606 AIKLSASDDN

-1759 MGTGGFKGALNVGG
+1759 MGTGGFKGALNIGG

>member
-18 GGSAKASVSTKMLT
+18 GGSAKASVSTKMLS

-96 YVHGDFWNNTFI
+96 YVRGDFWNNTFI

-131 LRLGVGKVISP
+131 LRLGVGKVVSP

-241 ASPYASIALEPYFK
+241 ASPYASIVLEPYFK

-429 KTAASLL
+429 KTAASMF

-466 TYMQTEHYNGNLDR
+466 TYMQIEHYNGNLDR

-512 LNTVQRGYFLGLG
+512 LNTVERGYFLGLG

-572 QAFFDSYGSG
+572 QAFFDSSGSG
-582 IEKYTYNNYLLSTDY
+582 IEKFTYNNYLLSTDY

-616 YMYAGPTL
+616 YVYAGPTL

-671 TRDGIF
+671 SRDGIF

-862 EYALKAGVAVLFK
+862 EYALKAG
-875 RQAER
+875 
-880 NYPDVPSD
+880 
-888 EVRNIPKKGYFLGV
+888 I
-902 GMGWSNTIWDWRFS
+902 
-916 GYQHGVL
+916 
-923 KNATIFGGYHFN
+923 
-935 ELHGIRLQ
+935 
-943 SEWMREKIAFPNYA
+943 
-957 SQVKLKPNNYL
+957 
-968 LSLDYQFNL
+968 
-977 YNYMAGYD
+977 
-985 PSCRW
+985 
-990 NVYLYGGPTLAVG
+990 
-1003 DGGTKLA
+1003 
-1010 ANVGG
+1010 
-1015 MVTYNLTPDVSLF
+1015 
-1028 YSHTIYRF
+1028 
-1036 NKHYYPTS
+1036 
-1044 LVYTRDGTYTN
+1044 
-1055 NLNVG
+1055 
-1060 IMYNFDRDNNIFAA
+1060 
-1074 ASQRRFFFEYGFGPA
+1074 
-1089 YTGRTP
+1089 
-1095 LRFRNTRG
+1095 
-1103 FDANASIGWWFSSA
+1103 
-1117 FALRGGVHVT
+1117 
-1127 NADWQTTQYANE
+1127 
-1139 DTKLLVGT
+1139 
-1147 RGIAADLLINP
+1147 
-1158 LGFVKDYNWE
+1158 
-1168 MPFGFNLVG
+1168 
-1177 GYEFGQGKRTMTPYA
+1177 
-1192 DSFEGNYTALR
+1192 
-1203 GGVQLWARLANGLRF
+1203 
-1218 TLEPMVSSVKL
+1218 
-1229 KGVNGYN
+1229 
-1236 YNEYALK
+1236 
-1243 AGVAVLFKRQAE
+1243 AVLFKRQAE

-1434 IGVMYSFDAFS
+1434 IGVMYSFDALR

-1457 RRPLFLEYGIGP
+1457 RRSLFLEYGIGP
-1469 TFMGKTPL
+1469 TFMSKTPL

-1505 HVTNANWEKG
+1505 HVTNANWDKG

-1520 DVTLLFGTRGA
+1520 DVTLLIGTRGA

-1606 AIKLSAPDDN
+1606 AIKLSASDDN

>member
-18 GGSAKASVSTKMLT
+18 GGSAKASVSTKMLS
-32 ADVHPLTVQDPD
+32 AGVHPLTVQDPD

-96 YVHGDFWNNTFI
+96 YVRGDFWNNTFI

-131 LRLGVGKVISP
+131 LRLGVGKVVSP

-241 ASPYASIALEPYFK
+241 ASPYTSIALEPYFK

-378 SIGNDDTKSLIGTR
+378 SIGNNDTKSLIGTR

-429 KTAASLL
+429 KTAASMF

-466 TYMQTEHYNGNLDR
+466 TYMQIEHYNGNLDR

-616 YMYAGPTL
+616 YVYAGPTL

-671 TRDGIF
+671 SRDGIF
-677 TNNLNVGIMY
+677 
-687 NFDRDNNIFAAASQ
+687 
-701 RRFFFEYGFGPAYTG
+701 
-716 RTPLRFRNTRGFD
+716 
-729 ANASIGWWFSSAFAL
+729 
-744 RGGVHVTNADW
+744 
-755 QTTQYANEDT
+755 
-765 KLLVGTRGIAAD
+765 
-777 LLINPLGFVKDYNWE
+777 
-792 MPFGFNL
+792 
-799 VGGYEFGQGKR
+799 
-810 TMTPYA
+810 
-816 DSFEGN
+816 
-822 YTALRGGVQL
+822 
-832 WARLANGLRFTLEPM
+832 
-847 VSSVK
+847 
-852 LKGVNGYNYN
+852 
-862 EYALKAGVAVLFK
+862 
-875 RQAER
+875 
-880 NYPDVPSD
+880 
-888 EVRNIPKKGYFLGV
+888 
-902 GMGWSNTIWDWRFS
+902 
-916 GYQHGVL
+916 
-923 KNATIFGGYHFN
+923 
-935 ELHGIRLQ
+935 
-943 SEWMREKIAFPNYA
+943 
-957 SQVKLKPNNYL
+957 
-968 LSLDYQFNL
+968 
-977 YNYMAGYD
+977 
-985 PSCRW
+985 
-990 NVYLYGGPTLAVG
+990 
-1003 DGGTKLA
+1003 
-1010 ANVGG
+1010 
-1015 MVTYNLTPDVSLF
+1015 
-1028 YSHTIYRF
+1028 
-1036 NKHYYPTS
+1036 
-1044 LVYTRDGTYTN
+1044 TN

-1434 IGVMYSFDAFS
+1434 IGVMYSFDAFR

-1469 TFMGKTPL
+1469 TFMSKTPL

-1505 HVTNANWEKG
+1505 HVTNANWDKG

-1567 TSAGFVNTFEGNY
+1567 TSAGFVSTFEGNY

-1606 AIKLSAPDDN
+1606 AIKLSASDDN

-1759 MGTGGFKGALNVGG
+1759 MGTGGFKGALNIGG

>member
-18 GGSAKASVSTKMLT
+18 GGSAKASVSTKMLS
-32 ADVHPLTVQDPD
+32 ADVHPLIVQDPD

-96 YVHGDFWNNTFI
+96 YVRGDFWNNTFI

-131 LRLGVGKVISP
+131 LRLGVGKVVSP

-545 KNAVLFGGYRFNK
+545 KNVVLFGGYRFNK

-616 YMYAGPTL
+616 YVYAGPTL

-1434 IGVMYSFDAFS
+1434 IGVMYSFDAFR

-1469 TFMGKTPL
+1469 TFMSKTPL

-1505 HVTNANWEKG
+1505 HVTNANWDKG

-1544 HYDWNSPLGFNVFGG
+1544 HYNWNSPLGFNVFGG

-1606 AIKLSAPDDN
+1606 AIKLSASDDN

>member
-18 GGSAKASVSTKMLT
+18 GGSAKASVSTKMLS

-96 YVHGDFWNNTFI
+96 YVRGDFWNNTFI
-108 DMGGGVGGFYHNTN
+108 NMGGGVGGFYHNTN

-131 LRLGVGKVISP
+131 LRLGVGKVVSP

-172 GGYVDFLYNFSNY
+172 SGYVDFLYNFSNY

-392 GVNVDFLFNPFGF
+392 GINVDFLFNPFGF

-466 TYMQTEHYNGNLDR
+466 TYMQIEHYNGNLDR

-525 LGWNNTVWD
+525 LGWNNTVWE

-582 IEKYTYNNYLLSTDY
+582 IEKFTYNNYLLSTDY

-656 VYRMPKTRYPHHMVY
+656 IYRMPKTRYPHHMVY

-765 KLLVGTRGIAAD
+765 KLLVGTRGI
-777 LLINPLGFVKDYNWE
+777 
-792 MPFGFNL
+792 
-799 VGGYEFGQGKR
+799 
-810 TMTPYA
+810 T
-816 DSFEGN
+816 
-822 YTALRGGVQL
+822 
-832 WARLANGLRFTLEPM
+832 
-847 VSSVK
+847 
-852 LKGVNGYNYN
+852 
-862 EYALKAGVAVLFK
+862 
-875 RQAER
+875 
-880 NYPDVPSD
+880 
-888 EVRNIPKKGYFLGV
+888 
-902 GMGWSNTIWDWRFS
+902 
-916 GYQHGVL
+916 
-923 KNATIFGGYHFN
+923 
-935 ELHGIRLQ
+935 
-943 SEWMREKIAFPNYA
+943 
-957 SQVKLKPNNYL
+957 
-968 LSLDYQFNL
+968 
-977 YNYMAGYD
+977 
-985 PSCRW
+985 
-990 NVYLYGGPTLAVG
+990 
-1003 DGGTKLA
+1003 
-1010 ANVGG
+1010 
-1015 MVTYNLTPDVSLF
+1015 
-1028 YSHTIYRF
+1028 
-1036 NKHYYPTS
+1036 
-1044 LVYTRDGTYTN
+1044 
-1055 NLNVG
+1055 
-1060 IMYNFDRDNNIFAA
+1060 
-1074 ASQRRFFFEYGFGPA
+1074 
-1089 YTGRTP
+1089 
-1095 LRFRNTRG
+1095 
-1103 FDANASIGWWFSSA
+1103 
-1117 FALRGGVHVT
+1117 
-1127 NADWQTTQYANE
+1127 
-1139 DTKLLVGT
+1139 
-1147 RGIAADLLINP
+1147 ADLLINP

-1434 IGVMYSFDAFS
+1434 IGVMYSFDAFR

-1469 TFMGKTPL
+1469 TFMSKTPL

-1505 HVTNANWEKG
+1505 HVTNANWDKG

-1520 DVTLLFGTRGA
+1520 DVTLLIGTRGV

-1606 AIKLSAPDDN
+1606 AIKLSASDDN

-1784 LFYSHTVYRMPN
+1784 LFYSHTVYRMPA

>member
-18 GGSAKASVSTKMLT
+18 GGSAKASVSTKMLS
-32 ADVHPLTVQDPD
+32 ADVHPLTMQDPD

-50 SDLEDVIPASAT
+50 SDLEDVIPTSAT

-96 YVHGDFWNNTFI
+96 YVRGDFWNNTFI

-131 LRLGVGKVISP
+131 LRLGVGKVVSP

-429 KTAASLL
+429 KTAASLF

-466 TYMQTEHYNGNLDR
+466 TYMQIEHYNGNLDR

-512 LNTVQRGYFLGLG
+512 LNTIQRGYFLGLG
-525 LGWNNTVWD
+525 LGWNNTVWE

-582 IEKYTYNNYLLSTDY
+582 IEKFTYNNYLLSTDY

-701 RRFFFEYGFGPAYTG
+701 R
-716 RTPLRFRNTRGFD
+716 
-729 ANASIGWWFSSAFAL
+729 
-744 RGGVHVTNADW
+744 H
-755 QTTQYANEDT
+755 
-765 KLLVGTRGIAAD
+765 
-777 LLINPLGFVKDYNWE
+777 
-792 MPFGFNL
+792 
-799 VGGYEFGQGKR
+799 
-810 TMTPYA
+810 
-816 DSFEGN
+816 
-822 YTALRGGVQL
+822 
-832 WARLANGLRFTLEPM
+832 
-847 VSSVK
+847 
-852 LKGVNGYNYN
+852 
-862 EYALKAGVAVLFK
+862 
-875 RQAER
+875 
-880 NYPDVPSD
+880 
-888 EVRNIPKKGYFLGV
+888 
-902 GMGWSNTIWDWRFS
+902 
-916 GYQHGVL
+916 
-923 KNATIFGGYHFN
+923 
-935 ELHGIRLQ
+935 
-943 SEWMREKIAFPNYA
+943 
-957 SQVKLKPNNYL
+957 
-968 LSLDYQFNL
+968 
-977 YNYMAGYD
+977 
-985 PSCRW
+985 
-990 NVYLYGGPTLAVG
+990 
-1003 DGGTKLA
+1003 
-1010 ANVGG
+1010 
-1015 MVTYNLTPDVSLF
+1015 
-1028 YSHTIYRF
+1028 
-1036 NKHYYPTS
+1036 
-1044 LVYTRDGTYTN
+1044 
-1055 NLNVG
+1055 
-1060 IMYNFDRDNNIFAA
+1060 
-1074 ASQRRFFFEYGFGPA
+1074 FFFEYGFGPA

-1434 IGVMYSFDAFS
+1434 IGVMYSFDAFR

-1469 TFMGKTPL
+1469 TFMSKTPL

-1500 VRGGA
+1500 IRGGA
-1505 HVTNANWEKG
+1505 HVTNANWDKG

-1520 DVTLLFGTRGA
+1520 DVTLLIGTRGA

-1606 AIKLSAPDDN
+1606 AIKLSASDDN

-1784 LFYSHTVYRMPN
+1784 LFYSHTVYRMPD

>member
-18 GGSAKASVSTKMLT
+18 GGSAKASVSTKMLS

-44 TVARDL
+44 TIARDL
-50 SDLEDVIPASAT
+50 SELEDVIPASAT

-96 YVHGDFWNNTFI
+96 YVRGDFWNNTFI

-131 LRLGVGKVISP
+131 LRLGVGKVVSP

-429 KTAASLL
+429 KTAASLF

-582 IEKYTYNNYLLSTDY
+582 IEKFTYNNYLLSTDY

-671 TRDGIF
+671 SRDGIF

-755 QTTQYANEDT
+755 QTTQYANKDT

-902 GMGWSNTIWDWRFS
+902 GMGWSNT
-916 GYQHGVL
+916 V
-923 KNATIFGGYHFN
+923 
-935 ELHGIRLQ
+935 
-943 SEWMREKIAFPNYA
+943 
-957 SQVKLKPNNYL
+957 
-968 LSLDYQFNL
+968 
-977 YNYMAGYD
+977 
-985 PSCRW
+985 
-990 NVYLYGGPTLAVG
+990 
-1003 DGGTKLA
+1003 
-1010 ANVGG
+1010 
-1015 MVTYNLTPDVSLF
+1015 
-1028 YSHTIYRF
+1028 
-1036 NKHYYPTS
+1036 
-1044 LVYTRDGTYTN
+1044 
-1055 NLNVG
+1055 
-1060 IMYNFDRDNNIFAA
+1060 
-1074 ASQRRFFFEYGFGPA
+1074 
-1089 YTGRTP
+1089 
-1095 LRFRNTRG
+1095 
-1103 FDANASIGWWFSSA
+1103 
-1117 FALRGGVHVT
+1117 
-1127 NADWQTTQYANE
+1127 
-1139 DTKLLVGT
+1139 
-1147 RGIAADLLINP
+1147 
-1158 LGFVKDYNWE
+1158 
-1168 MPFGFNLVG
+1168 
-1177 GYEFGQGKRTMTPYA
+1177 
-1192 DSFEGNYTALR
+1192 
-1203 GGVQLWARLANGLRF
+1203 
-1218 TLEPMVSSVKL
+1218 
-1229 KGVNGYN
+1229 
-1236 YNEYALK
+1236 
-1243 AGVAVLFKRQAE
+1243 
-1255 RNYPDVPSDEVR
+1255 
-1267 NIPKKGY
+1267 
-1274 FLGVGM
+1274 
-1280 GWSNTIW
+1280 W

-1434 IGVMYSFDAFS
+1434 IGVMYSFDAFR

-1469 TFMGKTPL
+1469 TFMSKTPL

-1505 HVTNANWEKG
+1505 HVTNANWDKG

-1520 DVTLLFGTRGA
+1520 DVTLLIGTRGA

-1606 AIKLSAPDDN
+1606 AIKLSASDDN

>member
-18 GGSAKASVSTKMLT
+18 GGSAKASVSTKMLS

-96 YVHGDFWNNTFI
+96 YVRGDFWNNTFI

-131 LRLGVGKVISP
+131 LRLGVGKVVSP

-429 KTAASLL
+429 KTAASLF

-572 QAFFDSYGSG
+572 QAFFNSYGSG
-582 IEKYTYNNYLLSTDY
+582 IEKFTYNNYLLSTDY

-671 TRDGIF
+671 SRDGIF

-985 PSCRW
+985 P
-990 NVYLYGGPTLAVG
+990 A
-1003 DGGTKLA
+1003 
-1010 ANVGG
+1010 
-1015 MVTYNLTPDVSLF
+1015 
-1028 YSHTIYRF
+1028 
-1036 NKHYYPTS
+1036 
-1044 LVYTRDGTYTN
+1044 
-1055 NLNVG
+1055 
-1060 IMYNFDRDNNIFAA
+1060 
-1074 ASQRRFFFEYGFGPA
+1074 
-1089 YTGRTP
+1089 
-1095 LRFRNTRG
+1095 
-1103 FDANASIGWWFSSA
+1103 
-1117 FALRGGVHVT
+1117 
-1127 NADWQTTQYANE
+1127 
-1139 DTKLLVGT
+1139 
-1147 RGIAADLLINP
+1147 
-1158 LGFVKDYNWE
+1158 
-1168 MPFGFNLVG
+1168 
-1177 GYEFGQGKRTMTPYA
+1177 
-1192 DSFEGNYTALR
+1192 
-1203 GGVQLWARLANGLRF
+1203 
-1218 TLEPMVSSVKL
+1218 
-1229 KGVNGYN
+1229 
-1236 YNEYALK
+1236 
-1243 AGVAVLFKRQAE
+1243 
-1255 RNYPDVPSDEVR
+1255 
-1267 NIPKKGY
+1267 
-1274 FLGVGM
+1274 
-1280 GWSNTIW
+1280 
-1287 DWRFSGYQHGV
+1287 
-1298 LKNATIFGGYH
+1298 
-1309 FNELHGIR
+1309 
-1317 LQSEWMRE
+1317 
-1325 KIAFPNYASQVKL
+1325 
-1338 KPNNYLLSLDYQFN
+1338 
-1352 LYNYMAGYDPS
+1352 

-1434 IGVMYSFDAFS
+1434 IGVMYSFDAFR

-1469 TFMGKTPL
+1469 TFMSKTPL

-1505 HVTNANWEKG
+1505 HVTNANWDKG

-1520 DVTLLFGTRGA
+1520 DVTLLIGTRGV

-1606 AIKLSAPDDN
+1606 AIKLSASDDN

-1636 RDYDETLPEEKRYN
+1636 RDYDEILPEEKRYN

>member
-18 GGSAKASVSTKMLT
+18 GGSAKASVSTKMLS
-32 ADVHPLTVQDPD
+32 ADVHPLIVQDPD

-131 LRLGVGKVISP
+131 LRLGVGKVVSP

-241 ASPYASIALEPYFK
+241 ASPYTSIALEPYFK

-429 KTAASLL
+429 KTAASLF

-525 LGWNNTVWD
+525 LGWNNTVWE

-582 IEKYTYNNYLLSTDY
+582 IEKFTYNNYLLSTDY

-656 VYRMPKTRYPHHMVY
+656 IYRMPKTRYPHHMVY

-677 TNNLNVGIMY
+677 TNNLNVGVMY

-755 QTTQYANEDT
+755 QTTPYANEDT

-810 TMTPYA
+810 TMTPNA

-957 SQVKLKPNNYL
+957 SQEKLKPNNYL
-968 LSLDYQFNL
+968 LSF
-977 YNYMAGYD
+977 
-985 PSCRW
+985 
-990 NVYLYGGPTLAVG
+990 
-1003 DGGTKLA
+1003 
-1010 ANVGG
+1010 
-1015 MVTYNLTPDVSLF
+1015 
-1028 YSHTIYRF
+1028 
-1036 NKHYYPTS
+1036 
-1044 LVYTRDGTYTN
+1044 
-1055 NLNVG
+1055 
-1060 IMYNFDRDNNIFAA
+1060 
-1074 ASQRRFFFEYGFGPA
+1074 
-1089 YTGRTP
+1089 
-1095 LRFRNTRG
+1095 
-1103 FDANASIGWWFSSA
+1103 
-1117 FALRGGVHVT
+1117 
-1127 NADWQTTQYANE
+1127 
-1139 DTKLLVGT
+1139 
-1147 RGIAADLLINP
+1147 
-1158 LGFVKDYNWE
+1158 
-1168 MPFGFNLVG
+1168 
-1177 GYEFGQGKRTMTPYA
+1177 
-1192 DSFEGNYTALR
+1192 
-1203 GGVQLWARLANGLRF
+1203 
-1218 TLEPMVSSVKL
+1218 
-1229 KGVNGYN
+1229 
-1236 YNEYALK
+1236 
-1243 AGVAVLFKRQAE
+1243 
-1255 RNYPDVPSDEVR
+1255 
-1267 NIPKKGY
+1267 
-1274 FLGVGM
+1274 
-1280 GWSNTIW
+1280 
-1287 DWRFSGYQHGV
+1287 
-1298 LKNATIFGGYH
+1298 
-1309 FNELHGIR
+1309 
-1317 LQSEWMRE
+1317 
-1325 KIAFPNYASQVKL
+1325 
-1338 KPNNYLLSLDYQFN
+1338 DYQFN

-1434 IGVMYSFDAFS
+1434 IGVMYSFDAFR

-1469 TFMGKTPL
+1469 TFMSKTPL

-1606 AIKLSAPDDN
+1606 AIKLSASDDN

-1636 RDYDETLPEEKRYN
+1636 RDYDESLPEEKRYN

-1759 MGTGGFKGALNVGG
+1759 MGTGGFKGALNIGG

>member
-18 GGSAKASVSTKMLT
+18 GGSAKASVSTKMLS

-96 YVHGDFWNNTFI
+96 YVRGDFWNNTFI

-429 KTAASLL
+429 KTAASMF

-445 FRFGGQL
+445 FKFGGQL

-545 KNAVLFGGYRFNK
+545 KNVVLFGGYRFNK

-572 QAFFDSYGSG
+572 QAFFDSSGSG
-582 IEKYTYNNYLLSTDY
+582 IEKFTYNNYLLSTDY

-616 YMYAGPTL
+616 YVYAGPTL

-671 TRDGIF
+671 SRDGIF

-687 NFDRDNNIFAAASQ
+687 NFDRDNNIFAAA
-701 RRFFFEYGFGPAYTG
+701 F
-716 RTPLRFRNTRGFD
+716 
-729 ANASIGWWFSSAFAL
+729 
-744 RGGVHVTNADW
+744 
-755 QTTQYANEDT
+755 
-765 KLLVGTRGIAAD
+765 
-777 LLINPLGFVKDYNWE
+777 
-792 MPFGFNL
+792 
-799 VGGYEFGQGKR
+799 
-810 TMTPYA
+810 
-816 DSFEGN
+816 
-822 YTALRGGVQL
+822 
-832 WARLANGLRFTLEPM
+832 
-847 VSSVK
+847 
-852 LKGVNGYNYN
+852 
-862 EYALKAGVAVLFK
+862 
-875 RQAER
+875 
-880 NYPDVPSD
+880 
-888 EVRNIPKKGYFLGV
+888 
-902 GMGWSNTIWDWRFS
+902 
-916 GYQHGVL
+916 
-923 KNATIFGGYHFN
+923 
-935 ELHGIRLQ
+935 
-943 SEWMREKIAFPNYA
+943 
-957 SQVKLKPNNYL
+957 
-968 LSLDYQFNL
+968 
-977 YNYMAGYD
+977 
-985 PSCRW
+985 
-990 NVYLYGGPTLAVG
+990 
-1003 DGGTKLA
+1003 
-1010 ANVGG
+1010 
-1015 MVTYNLTPDVSLF
+1015 
-1028 YSHTIYRF
+1028 
-1036 NKHYYPTS
+1036 
-1044 LVYTRDGTYTN
+1044 
-1055 NLNVG
+1055 
-1060 IMYNFDRDNNIFAA
+1060 
-1074 ASQRRFFFEYGFGPA
+1074 QRRFFFEYGFGPA

-1434 IGVMYSFDAFS
+1434 IGVMYSFDAFR

-1469 TFMGKTPL
+1469 TFMSKTPL
-1477 KGFKTTGFDSKF
+1477 KGFKTTGIDSKF

-1520 DVTLLFGTRGA
+1520 DVTLLIGTRGV

-1594 NDLRLTFEPTFS
+1594 NDLRLTLEPTFS
-1606 AIKLSAPDDN
+1606 AIKLSASDDN

-1759 MGTGGFKGALNVGG
+1759 MGTGGFKGALNIGG

>member
-18 GGSAKASVSTKMLT
+18 GGSAKASVSTKMLS

-50 SDLEDVIPASAT
+50 SDLEAVIPASAT

-96 YVHGDFWNNTFI
+96 YVRGDFWNNTFI

-131 LRLGVGKVISP
+131 LRLGVGKVVSP

-466 TYMQTEHYNGNLDR
+466 TYMQIEHYNGNLDR

-525 LGWNNTVWD
+525 LGWNNTVWE

-582 IEKYTYNNYLLSTDY
+582 IEKFTYNNYLLSTDY

-656 VYRMPKTRYPHHMVY
+656 IYRMPKTRYPHHMVY
-671 TRDGIF
+671 THDGIF
-677 TNNLNVGIMY
+677 
-687 NFDRDNNIFAAASQ
+687 
-701 RRFFFEYGFGPAYTG
+701 
-716 RTPLRFRNTRGFD
+716 
-729 ANASIGWWFSSAFAL
+729 
-744 RGGVHVTNADW
+744 
-755 QTTQYANEDT
+755 
-765 KLLVGTRGIAAD
+765 
-777 LLINPLGFVKDYNWE
+777 
-792 MPFGFNL
+792 
-799 VGGYEFGQGKR
+799 
-810 TMTPYA
+810 
-816 DSFEGN
+816 
-822 YTALRGGVQL
+822 
-832 WARLANGLRFTLEPM
+832 
-847 VSSVK
+847 
-852 LKGVNGYNYN
+852 
-862 EYALKAGVAVLFK
+862 
-875 RQAER
+875 
-880 NYPDVPSD
+880 
-888 EVRNIPKKGYFLGV
+888 
-902 GMGWSNTIWDWRFS
+902 
-916 GYQHGVL
+916 
-923 KNATIFGGYHFN
+923 
-935 ELHGIRLQ
+935 
-943 SEWMREKIAFPNYA
+943 
-957 SQVKLKPNNYL
+957 
-968 LSLDYQFNL
+968 
-977 YNYMAGYD
+977 
-985 PSCRW
+985 
-990 NVYLYGGPTLAVG
+990 
-1003 DGGTKLA
+1003 
-1010 ANVGG
+1010 
-1015 MVTYNLTPDVSLF
+1015 
-1028 YSHTIYRF
+1028 
-1036 NKHYYPTS
+1036 
-1044 LVYTRDGTYTN
+1044 TN

-1434 IGVMYSFDAFS
+1434 IGVMYSFDAFR

-1469 TFMGKTPL
+1469 TFMSKTPL

-1520 DVTLLFGTRGA
+1520 DVTLLIGTRGA

-1567 TSAGFVNTFEGNY
+1567 TIAGFVNTFEGNY

-1606 AIKLSAPDDN
+1606 AIKLSASDDN

-1784 LFYSHTVYRMPN
+1784 LFYSHTVYRMPA

>member
-18 GGSAKASVSTKMLT
+18 GGSAKASVSTKMLS
-32 ADVHPLTVQDPD
+32 ADVHPLIVQDPD

-131 LRLGVGKVISP
+131 LRLGVGKVVSP

-466 TYMQTEHYNGNLDR
+466 TYMQIEHYNGNLDR

-572 QAFFDSYGSG
+572 QAFFDSSGSG
-582 IEKYTYNNYLLSTDY
+582 IEKFTYNNYLLSTDY

-616 YMYAGPTL
+616 YVYAGPTL

-671 TRDGIF
+671 SRDGIF

-810 TMTPYA
+810 TMTPNA

-943 SEWMREKIAFPNYA
+943 
-957 SQVKLKPNNYL
+957 
-968 LSLDYQFNL
+968 
-977 YNYMAGYD
+977 G
-985 PSCRW
+985 
-990 NVYLYGGPTLAVG
+990 
-1003 DGGTKLA
+1003 
-1010 ANVGG
+1010 
-1015 MVTYNLTPDVSLF
+1015 
-1028 YSHTIYRF
+1028 
-1036 NKHYYPTS
+1036 
-1044 LVYTRDGTYTN
+1044 
-1055 NLNVG
+1055 
-1060 IMYNFDRDNNIFAA
+1060 
-1074 ASQRRFFFEYGFGPA
+1074 
-1089 YTGRTP
+1089 
-1095 LRFRNTRG
+1095 
-1103 FDANASIGWWFSSA
+1103 
-1117 FALRGGVHVT
+1117 
-1127 NADWQTTQYANE
+1127 
-1139 DTKLLVGT
+1139 
-1147 RGIAADLLINP
+1147 
-1158 LGFVKDYNWE
+1158 
-1168 MPFGFNLVG
+1168 
-1177 GYEFGQGKRTMTPYA
+1177 
-1192 DSFEGNYTALR
+1192 
-1203 GGVQLWARLANGLRF
+1203 
-1218 TLEPMVSSVKL
+1218 
-1229 KGVNGYN
+1229 
-1236 YNEYALK
+1236 
-1243 AGVAVLFKRQAE
+1243 
-1255 RNYPDVPSDEVR
+1255 
-1267 NIPKKGY
+1267 
-1274 FLGVGM
+1274 
-1280 GWSNTIW
+1280 
-1287 DWRFSGYQHGV
+1287 
-1298 LKNATIFGGYH
+1298 
-1309 FNELHGIR
+1309 
-1317 LQSEWMRE
+1317 EWMRE

-1434 IGVMYSFDAFS
+1434 IGVMYSFDAFR

-1469 TFMGKTPL
+1469 TFMSKTPL

-1606 AIKLSAPDDN
+1606 AIKLSASDDN

-1728 FDYQLNAL
+1728 FNYQLNAL

-1759 MGTGGFKGALNVGG
+1759 MGTGGFKGALNIGG

-1784 LFYSHTVYRMPN
+1784 LFYSHTVYRMPD

>member
-18 GGSAKASVSTKMLT
+18 GGSAKASVSTKMLS

-44 TVARDL
+44 TIARDL
-50 SDLEDVIPASAT
+50 SELEDVIPASAT

-96 YVHGDFWNNTFI
+96 YVRGDFWNNTFI

-131 LRLGVGKVISP
+131 LRLGVGKVVSP

-429 KTAASLL
+429 KTAASLF

-466 TYMQTEHYNGNLDR
+466 TYMQIEHYNGNLDR

-572 QAFFDSYGSG
+572 QAFFDSSGSG
-582 IEKYTYNNYLLSTDY
+582 IEKFTYNNYLLSTDY
-597 QINLFNAMAGYDP
+597 QINLFNVMAGYDP

-616 YMYAGPTL
+616 YVYVGPTL

-671 TRDGIF
+671 ARDGIF

-957 SQVKLKPNNYL
+957 
-968 LSLDYQFNL
+968 
-977 YNYMAGYD
+977 
-985 PSCRW
+985 
-990 NVYLYGGPTLAVG
+990 
-1003 DGGTKLA
+1003 
-1010 ANVGG
+1010 
-1015 MVTYNLTPDVSLF
+1015 
-1028 YSHTIYRF
+1028 I
-1036 NKHYYPTS
+1036 
-1044 LVYTRDGTYTN
+1044 
-1055 NLNVG
+1055 
-1060 IMYNFDRDNNIFAA
+1060 
-1074 ASQRRFFFEYGFGPA
+1074 
-1089 YTGRTP
+1089 
-1095 LRFRNTRG
+1095 
-1103 FDANASIGWWFSSA
+1103 
-1117 FALRGGVHVT
+1117 
-1127 NADWQTTQYANE
+1127 
-1139 DTKLLVGT
+1139 
-1147 RGIAADLLINP
+1147 
-1158 LGFVKDYNWE
+1158 
-1168 MPFGFNLVG
+1168 
-1177 GYEFGQGKRTMTPYA
+1177 
-1192 DSFEGNYTALR
+1192 
-1203 GGVQLWARLANGLRF
+1203 
-1218 TLEPMVSSVKL
+1218 
-1229 KGVNGYN
+1229 
-1236 YNEYALK
+1236 
-1243 AGVAVLFKRQAE
+1243 
-1255 RNYPDVPSDEVR
+1255 
-1267 NIPKKGY
+1267 
-1274 FLGVGM
+1274 
-1280 GWSNTIW
+1280 
-1287 DWRFSGYQHGV
+1287 
-1298 LKNATIFGGYH
+1298 
-1309 FNELHGIR
+1309 
-1317 LQSEWMRE
+1317 
-1325 KIAFPNYASQVKL
+1325 QVKL

-1434 IGVMYSFDAFS
+1434 IGVMYSFDAFR

-1469 TFMGKTPL
+1469 TFMSKTPL

-1489 LVGWWANSAVG
+1489 LVGWWVNSAVG

-1505 HVTNANWEKG
+1505 HVTNANWDKG

-1520 DVTLLFGTRGA
+1520 DVTLLIGTRGA

-1606 AIKLSAPDDN
+1606 AIKLSASDDN

-1784 LFYSHTVYRMPN
+1784 LFYSHTVYRMPA

>member
-18 GGSAKASVSTKMLT
+18 GGSAKASVSTKMLS
-32 ADVHPLTVQDPD
+32 ADVHPLIVQDPD

-525 LGWNNTVWD
+525 LGWNNTVWE

-572 QAFFDSYGSG
+572 QAFFDSSGSG
-582 IEKYTYNNYLLSTDY
+582 IEKFTYNNYLLSTDY
-597 QINLFNAMAGYDP
+597 QINLFNVMAGYDP

-616 YMYAGPTL
+616 YVYVGPTL

-656 VYRMPKTRYPHHMVY
+656 IYRMPKTRYPHHMVY

-957 SQVKLKPNNYL
+957 
-968 LSLDYQFNL
+968 
-977 YNYMAGYD
+977 
-985 PSCRW
+985 
-990 NVYLYGGPTLAVG
+990 
-1003 DGGTKLA
+1003 
-1010 ANVGG
+1010 
-1015 MVTYNLTPDVSLF
+1015 
-1028 YSHTIYRF
+1028 I
-1036 NKHYYPTS
+1036 
-1044 LVYTRDGTYTN
+1044 
-1055 NLNVG
+1055 
-1060 IMYNFDRDNNIFAA
+1060 
-1074 ASQRRFFFEYGFGPA
+1074 
-1089 YTGRTP
+1089 
-1095 LRFRNTRG
+1095 
-1103 FDANASIGWWFSSA
+1103 
-1117 FALRGGVHVT
+1117 
-1127 NADWQTTQYANE
+1127 
-1139 DTKLLVGT
+1139 
-1147 RGIAADLLINP
+1147 
-1158 LGFVKDYNWE
+1158 
-1168 MPFGFNLVG
+1168 
-1177 GYEFGQGKRTMTPYA
+1177 
-1192 DSFEGNYTALR
+1192 
-1203 GGVQLWARLANGLRF
+1203 
-1218 TLEPMVSSVKL
+1218 
-1229 KGVNGYN
+1229 
-1236 YNEYALK
+1236 
-1243 AGVAVLFKRQAE
+1243 
-1255 RNYPDVPSDEVR
+1255 
-1267 NIPKKGY
+1267 
-1274 FLGVGM
+1274 
-1280 GWSNTIW
+1280 
-1287 DWRFSGYQHGV
+1287 
-1298 LKNATIFGGYH
+1298 
-1309 FNELHGIR
+1309 
-1317 LQSEWMRE
+1317 
-1325 KIAFPNYASQVKL
+1325 QVKL

-1434 IGVMYSFDAFS
+1434 IGVMYSFDAFR

-1469 TFMGKTPL
+1469 TFMSKTPL

-1505 HVTNANWEKG
+1505 HVTNANWDKG

-1520 DVTLLFGTRGA
+1520 DVTLLIGTRGA

-1594 NDLRLTFEPTFS
+1594 NDLRLTLEPTFS
-1606 AIKLSAPDDN
+1606 AIKLSASDDN

-1650 LPLQGFF
+1650 LPLQGFL

-1736 NAISGFDPARRWNVY
+1736 NAISGFDPDRRWNVY

>member
-18 GGSAKASVSTKMLT
+18 GGSAKASVSTKMLS

-96 YVHGDFWNNTFI
+96 YVRGDFWNNTFI

-131 LRLGVGKVISP
+131 LRLGVGKVVSP

-512 LNTVQRGYFLGLG
+512 LNTVERGYFLGLG

-582 IEKYTYNNYLLSTDY
+582 IEKFTYNNYLLSTDY

-656 VYRMPKTRYPHHMVY
+656 IYRMPKTRYPHHMVY

-810 TMTPYA
+810 TMTPNA

-943 SEWMREKIAFPNYA
+943 
-957 SQVKLKPNNYL
+957 
-968 LSLDYQFNL
+968 
-977 YNYMAGYD
+977 G
-985 PSCRW
+985 
-990 NVYLYGGPTLAVG
+990 
-1003 DGGTKLA
+1003 
-1010 ANVGG
+1010 
-1015 MVTYNLTPDVSLF
+1015 
-1028 YSHTIYRF
+1028 
-1036 NKHYYPTS
+1036 
-1044 LVYTRDGTYTN
+1044 
-1055 NLNVG
+1055 
-1060 IMYNFDRDNNIFAA
+1060 
-1074 ASQRRFFFEYGFGPA
+1074 
-1089 YTGRTP
+1089 
-1095 LRFRNTRG
+1095 
-1103 FDANASIGWWFSSA
+1103 
-1117 FALRGGVHVT
+1117 
-1127 NADWQTTQYANE
+1127 
-1139 DTKLLVGT
+1139 
-1147 RGIAADLLINP
+1147 
-1158 LGFVKDYNWE
+1158 
-1168 MPFGFNLVG
+1168 
-1177 GYEFGQGKRTMTPYA
+1177 
-1192 DSFEGNYTALR
+1192 
-1203 GGVQLWARLANGLRF
+1203 
-1218 TLEPMVSSVKL
+1218 
-1229 KGVNGYN
+1229 
-1236 YNEYALK
+1236 
-1243 AGVAVLFKRQAE
+1243 
-1255 RNYPDVPSDEVR
+1255 
-1267 NIPKKGY
+1267 
-1274 FLGVGM
+1274 
-1280 GWSNTIW
+1280 
-1287 DWRFSGYQHGV
+1287 
-1298 LKNATIFGGYH
+1298 
-1309 FNELHGIR
+1309 
-1317 LQSEWMRE
+1317 EWMRE

-1434 IGVMYSFDAFS
+1434 IGVMYSFDAFR

-1469 TFMGKTPL
+1469 TFMSKTPL

-1505 HVTNANWEKG
+1505 HVTNANWDKG

-1520 DVTLLFGTRGA
+1520 DVTLLIGTRGA

-1606 AIKLSAPDDN
+1606 AIKLSASDDN

-1719 EHFNNVLVS
+1719 EHFNNILVS

-1784 LFYSHTVYRMPN
+1784 LFYSHTVYRMPA

>member
-18 GGSAKASVSTKMLT
+18 GGSAKASVSTKMLS

-96 YVHGDFWNNTFI
+96 YVRGDFWNNTFI

-131 LRLGVGKVISP
+131 LRLGVGKVVSP

-429 KTAASLL
+429 KTAASLF

-512 LNTVQRGYFLGLG
+512 LNTVERGYFLGLG

-572 QAFFDSYGSG
+572 QAFFDSSGSG
-582 IEKYTYNNYLLSTDY
+582 IEKFTYNNYLLSTDY

-656 VYRMPKTRYPHHMVY
+656 IYRMPKTRYPHHMVY

-810 TMTPYA
+810 TMTPNA

-943 SEWMREKIAFPNYA
+943 
-957 SQVKLKPNNYL
+957 
-968 LSLDYQFNL
+968 
-977 YNYMAGYD
+977 G
-985 PSCRW
+985 
-990 NVYLYGGPTLAVG
+990 
-1003 DGGTKLA
+1003 
-1010 ANVGG
+1010 
-1015 MVTYNLTPDVSLF
+1015 
-1028 YSHTIYRF
+1028 
-1036 NKHYYPTS
+1036 
-1044 LVYTRDGTYTN
+1044 
-1055 NLNVG
+1055 
-1060 IMYNFDRDNNIFAA
+1060 
-1074 ASQRRFFFEYGFGPA
+1074 
-1089 YTGRTP
+1089 
-1095 LRFRNTRG
+1095 
-1103 FDANASIGWWFSSA
+1103 
-1117 FALRGGVHVT
+1117 
-1127 NADWQTTQYANE
+1127 
-1139 DTKLLVGT
+1139 
-1147 RGIAADLLINP
+1147 
-1158 LGFVKDYNWE
+1158 
-1168 MPFGFNLVG
+1168 
-1177 GYEFGQGKRTMTPYA
+1177 
-1192 DSFEGNYTALR
+1192 
-1203 GGVQLWARLANGLRF
+1203 
-1218 TLEPMVSSVKL
+1218 
-1229 KGVNGYN
+1229 
-1236 YNEYALK
+1236 
-1243 AGVAVLFKRQAE
+1243 
-1255 RNYPDVPSDEVR
+1255 
-1267 NIPKKGY
+1267 
-1274 FLGVGM
+1274 
-1280 GWSNTIW
+1280 
-1287 DWRFSGYQHGV
+1287 
-1298 LKNATIFGGYH
+1298 
-1309 FNELHGIR
+1309 
-1317 LQSEWMRE
+1317 EWMRE

-1434 IGVMYSFDAFS
+1434 IGVMYSFDAFR

-1469 TFMGKTPL
+1469 TFMSKTPL

-1505 HVTNANWEKG
+1505 HVTNANWDKG

-1520 DVTLLFGTRGA
+1520 DVTLLIGTRGA

-1606 AIKLSAPDDN
+1606 AIKLSASDDN

-1784 LFYSHTVYRMPN
+1784 LFYSHTVYRMPA

>member
-18 GGSAKASVSTKMLT
+18 GGSAKASVSTKMLS

-131 LRLGVGKVISP
+131 LRLGVGKVVSP

-429 KTAASLL
+429 KTAASLF

-466 TYMQTEHYNGNLDR
+466 TYMQIEHYNGNLDR

-572 QAFFDSYGSG
+572 QAFFDSSGSG
-582 IEKYTYNNYLLSTDY
+582 IEKFTYNNYLLSTDY
-597 QINLFNAMAGYDP
+597 QINLFNVMAGYDP

-616 YMYAGPTL
+616 YVYVGPTL

-671 TRDGIF
+671 ARDGIF

-957 SQVKLKPNNYL
+957 
-968 LSLDYQFNL
+968 
-977 YNYMAGYD
+977 
-985 PSCRW
+985 
-990 NVYLYGGPTLAVG
+990 
-1003 DGGTKLA
+1003 
-1010 ANVGG
+1010 
-1015 MVTYNLTPDVSLF
+1015 
-1028 YSHTIYRF
+1028 I
-1036 NKHYYPTS
+1036 
-1044 LVYTRDGTYTN
+1044 
-1055 NLNVG
+1055 
-1060 IMYNFDRDNNIFAA
+1060 
-1074 ASQRRFFFEYGFGPA
+1074 
-1089 YTGRTP
+1089 
-1095 LRFRNTRG
+1095 
-1103 FDANASIGWWFSSA
+1103 
-1117 FALRGGVHVT
+1117 
-1127 NADWQTTQYANE
+1127 
-1139 DTKLLVGT
+1139 
-1147 RGIAADLLINP
+1147 
-1158 LGFVKDYNWE
+1158 
-1168 MPFGFNLVG
+1168 
-1177 GYEFGQGKRTMTPYA
+1177 
-1192 DSFEGNYTALR
+1192 
-1203 GGVQLWARLANGLRF
+1203 
-1218 TLEPMVSSVKL
+1218 
-1229 KGVNGYN
+1229 
-1236 YNEYALK
+1236 
-1243 AGVAVLFKRQAE
+1243 
-1255 RNYPDVPSDEVR
+1255 
-1267 NIPKKGY
+1267 
-1274 FLGVGM
+1274 
-1280 GWSNTIW
+1280 
-1287 DWRFSGYQHGV
+1287 
-1298 LKNATIFGGYH
+1298 
-1309 FNELHGIR
+1309 
-1317 LQSEWMRE
+1317 
-1325 KIAFPNYASQVKL
+1325 QVKL

-1434 IGVMYSFDAFS
+1434 IGVMYSFDAFR

-1469 TFMGKTPL
+1469 TFMSKTPL

-1505 HVTNANWEKG
+1505 HVTNANWDKG

-1520 DVTLLFGTRGA
+1520 DVTLLIGTRGA

-1606 AIKLSAPDDN
+1606 AIKLSASDDN

-1708 MDNNE
+1708 LDNNE

-1784 LFYSHTVYRMPN
+1784 LFYSHTVYRMPA

>member
-18 GGSAKASVSTKMLT
+18 GGSAKASVSTKMLS
-32 ADVHPLTVQDPD
+32 AGVHPLTVQDPD
-44 TVARDL
+44 TIARDL
-50 SDLEDVIPASAT
+50 SELEDVIPASAT

-96 YVHGDFWNNTFI
+96 YVRGDFWNNTFI

-122 AASFTPTLS
+122 AASFTPALS
-131 LRLGVGKVISP
+131 LRLGVGKVLSP

-429 KTAASLL
+429 KTAASLF

-466 TYMQTEHYNGNLDR
+466 TYMQIEHYNGNLDR

-525 LGWNNTVWD
+525 LGWNNTVWE

-582 IEKYTYNNYLLSTDY
+582 IEKFTYNNYLLSTDY
-597 QINLFNAMAGYDP
+597 QINLFNVMAGYDP

-810 TMTPYA
+810 TMTP
-816 DSFEGN
+816 N
-822 YTALRGGVQL
+822 
-832 WARLANGLRFTLEPM
+832 
-847 VSSVK
+847 
-852 LKGVNGYNYN
+852 
-862 EYALKAGVAVLFK
+862 
-875 RQAER
+875 
-880 NYPDVPSD
+880 
-888 EVRNIPKKGYFLGV
+888 
-902 GMGWSNTIWDWRFS
+902 
-916 GYQHGVL
+916 
-923 KNATIFGGYHFN
+923 
-935 ELHGIRLQ
+935 
-943 SEWMREKIAFPNYA
+943 
-957 SQVKLKPNNYL
+957 
-968 LSLDYQFNL
+968 
-977 YNYMAGYD
+977 
-985 PSCRW
+985 
-990 NVYLYGGPTLAVG
+990 
-1003 DGGTKLA
+1003 
-1010 ANVGG
+1010 
-1015 MVTYNLTPDVSLF
+1015 
-1028 YSHTIYRF
+1028 
-1036 NKHYYPTS
+1036 
-1044 LVYTRDGTYTN
+1044 
-1055 NLNVG
+1055 
-1060 IMYNFDRDNNIFAA
+1060 
-1074 ASQRRFFFEYGFGPA
+1074 
-1089 YTGRTP
+1089 
-1095 LRFRNTRG
+1095 
-1103 FDANASIGWWFSSA
+1103 
-1117 FALRGGVHVT
+1117 
-1127 NADWQTTQYANE
+1127 
-1139 DTKLLVGT
+1139 
-1147 RGIAADLLINP
+1147 
-1158 LGFVKDYNWE
+1158 
-1168 MPFGFNLVG
+1168 
-1177 GYEFGQGKRTMTPYA
+1177 A

-1434 IGVMYSFDAFS
+1434 IGVMYSFDAFR

-1469 TFMGKTPL
+1469 TFMSKTPL

-1606 AIKLSAPDDN
+1606 AIKLSASDDN

-1657 VGGGFG
+1657 VGSGFG

-1719 EHFNNVLVS
+1719 ERFNNVLVS

-1759 MGTGGFKGALNVGG
+1759 MGTGGFKGALNIGG

>member
-18 GGSAKASVSTKMLT
+18 GGSAKASVSTKMLS
-32 ADVHPLTVQDPD
+32 AGVHPLTVQDPD
-44 TVARDL
+44 TIARDL
-50 SDLEDVIPASAT
+50 SELEDVIPASAT

-96 YVHGDFWNNTFI
+96 YVRGDFWNNTFI

-131 LRLGVGKVISP
+131 LRLGVGKVVSP

-219 AVGASTSGA
+219 AVGASTSGV

-378 SIGNDDTKSLIGTR
+378 SIGNDDTKFLIGTR

-466 TYMQTEHYNGNLDR
+466 TYMQTEHYNGNLNR

-582 IEKYTYNNYLLSTDY
+582 IEKFTYNNYLLSTDY

-1434 IGVMYSFDAFS
+1434 IGVMYSFDAFR

-1469 TFMGKTPL
+1469 TFMSKTPL

-1489 LVGWWANSAVG
+1489 LVGWWVNSAVG

-1505 HVTNANWEKG
+1505 HVTNANWDKG

-1520 DVTLLFGTRGA
+1520 DVTLLIGTRGA

-1606 AIKLSAPDDN
+1606 AIKLSASDDN

-1719 EHFNNVLVS
+1719 ERFNNVLVS

-1784 LFYSHTVYRMPN
+1784 LFYSHTVYRMPA

>member
-18 GGSAKASVSTKMLT
+18 GGSAKASVSTKMLS
-32 ADVHPLTVQDPD
+32 AGVHPLIVQDPD
-44 TVARDL
+44 TIACDL
-50 SDLEDVIPASAT
+50 SELEDVIPASAT
-62 TQAQDTAYYGAARQK
+62 TQAQDTTYYGAARQK

-96 YVHGDFWNNTFI
+96 YVRGDFWNNTFI

-131 LRLGVGKVISP
+131 LRLGVGKVVSP

-429 KTAASLL
+429 KTAASLF

-466 TYMQTEHYNGNLDR
+466 TYMQIEHYNGNLDR

-512 LNTVQRGYFLGLG
+512 LNTVQCGYFLGLG

-545 KNAVLFGGYRFNK
+545 KNVVLFGGYRFNK

-616 YMYAGPTL
+616 YVYAGPTL

-671 TRDGIF
+671 SRDGIF

-943 SEWMREKIAFPNYA
+943 SEWMREKIAFPGNG
-957 SQVKLKPNNYL
+957 
-968 LSLDYQFNL
+968 SL
-977 YNYMAGYD
+977 
-985 PSCRW
+985 
-990 NVYLYGGPTLAVG
+990 
-1003 DGGTKLA
+1003 
-1010 ANVGG
+1010 
-1015 MVTYNLTPDVSLF
+1015 
-1028 YSHTIYRF
+1028 
-1036 NKHYYPTS
+1036 
-1044 LVYTRDGTYTN
+1044 
-1055 NLNVG
+1055 
-1060 IMYNFDRDNNIFAA
+1060 
-1074 ASQRRFFFEYGFGPA
+1074 
-1089 YTGRTP
+1089 
-1095 LRFRNTRG
+1095 
-1103 FDANASIGWWFSSA
+1103 
-1117 FALRGGVHVT
+1117 
-1127 NADWQTTQYANE
+1127 
-1139 DTKLLVGT
+1139 
-1147 RGIAADLLINP
+1147 
-1158 LGFVKDYNWE
+1158 
-1168 MPFGFNLVG
+1168 
-1177 GYEFGQGKRTMTPYA
+1177 
-1192 DSFEGNYTALR
+1192 TA
-1203 GGVQLWARLANGLRF
+1203 
-1218 TLEPMVSSVKL
+1218 
-1229 KGVNGYN
+1229 
-1236 YNEYALK
+1236 
-1243 AGVAVLFKRQAE
+1243 
-1255 RNYPDVPSDEVR
+1255 
-1267 NIPKKGY
+1267 I
-1274 FLGVGM
+1274 
-1280 GWSNTIW
+1280 
-1287 DWRFSGYQHGV
+1287 
-1298 LKNATIFGGYH
+1298 
-1309 FNELHGIR
+1309 
-1317 LQSEWMRE
+1317 
-1325 KIAFPNYASQVKL
+1325 

-1434 IGVMYSFDAFS
+1434 IGVMYSFDAFR

-1469 TFMGKTPL
+1469 TFMSKTPL

-1505 HVTNANWEKG
+1505 HVTNANWDKG

-1567 TSAGFVNTFEGNY
+1567 TSAGFVSTFEGNY

-1606 AIKLSAPDDN
+1606 AIKLSASDDN

-1636 RDYDETLPEEKRYN
+1636 RDYDESLPEEKRYN

-1784 LFYSHTVYRMPN
+1784 LFYSHTVYRMPD

>member
-18 GGSAKASVSTKMLT
+18 GGSAKASVSTKMLSV
-32 ADVHPLTVQDPD
+32 DVHPLTVQDPD

-96 YVHGDFWNNTFI
+96 YVRGDFWNNTFI

-131 LRLGVGKVISP
+131 LRLGVGKVVSP

-429 KTAASLL
+429 KTAASMF

-466 TYMQTEHYNGNLDR
+466 TYMQIEHYNGNLDR

-512 LNTVQRGYFLGLG
+512 LNTVERGYFLGLG
-525 LGWNNTVWD
+525 LGWNNTVWE

-582 IEKYTYNNYLLSTDY
+582 IEKFTYNNYLLSTDY

-656 VYRMPKTRYPHHMVY
+656 IYRMPKTRYPHHMVY

-765 KLLVGTRGIAAD
+765 KLLVGTRGI
-777 LLINPLGFVKDYNWE
+777 
-792 MPFGFNL
+792 
-799 VGGYEFGQGKR
+799 
-810 TMTPYA
+810 T
-816 DSFEGN
+816 
-822 YTALRGGVQL
+822 
-832 WARLANGLRFTLEPM
+832 
-847 VSSVK
+847 
-852 LKGVNGYNYN
+852 
-862 EYALKAGVAVLFK
+862 
-875 RQAER
+875 
-880 NYPDVPSD
+880 
-888 EVRNIPKKGYFLGV
+888 
-902 GMGWSNTIWDWRFS
+902 
-916 GYQHGVL
+916 
-923 KNATIFGGYHFN
+923 
-935 ELHGIRLQ
+935 
-943 SEWMREKIAFPNYA
+943 
-957 SQVKLKPNNYL
+957 
-968 LSLDYQFNL
+968 
-977 YNYMAGYD
+977 
-985 PSCRW
+985 
-990 NVYLYGGPTLAVG
+990 
-1003 DGGTKLA
+1003 
-1010 ANVGG
+1010 
-1015 MVTYNLTPDVSLF
+1015 
-1028 YSHTIYRF
+1028 
-1036 NKHYYPTS
+1036 
-1044 LVYTRDGTYTN
+1044 
-1055 NLNVG
+1055 
-1060 IMYNFDRDNNIFAA
+1060 
-1074 ASQRRFFFEYGFGPA
+1074 
-1089 YTGRTP
+1089 
-1095 LRFRNTRG
+1095 
-1103 FDANASIGWWFSSA
+1103 
-1117 FALRGGVHVT
+1117 
-1127 NADWQTTQYANE
+1127 
-1139 DTKLLVGT
+1139 
-1147 RGIAADLLINP
+1147 ADLLINP

-1434 IGVMYSFDAFS
+1434 IGVMYSFDAFR

-1469 TFMGKTPL
+1469 TFMSKTPL

-1505 HVTNANWEKG
+1505 HVTNANWDKG

-1606 AIKLSAPDDN
+1606 AIKLSASDDN

-1759 MGTGGFKGALNVGG
+1759 MGTGGFKGALNIGG

>member
-18 GGSAKASVSTKMLT
+18 GGSAKASVSTKMLS
-32 ADVHPLTVQDPD
+32 ADVHPLIVQDPD

-50 SDLEDVIPASAT
+50 SELEDVIPASAT

-96 YVHGDFWNNTFI
+96 YVRGDFWNNTFI

-131 LRLGVGKVISP
+131 LRLGVGKVVSP

-255 VATKKLNLLANP
+255 VATKKLNLLTNP

-418 LLAGYEFGGMK
+418 LLGGYEFGGMK

-582 IEKYTYNNYLLSTDY
+582 IEKFTYNNYLLSTDY

-656 VYRMPKTRYPHHMVY
+656 IYRMPKTRYPHHMVY
-671 TRDGIF
+671 THDGIF
-677 TNNLNVGIMY
+677 TNNLNVGVMY

-755 QTTQYANEDT
+755 QTTQYANKDT

-810 TMTPYA
+810 TMTPNA

-1127 NADWQTTQYANE
+1127 NADWQTTQYANK

-1177 GYEFGQGKRTMTPYA
+1177 GYEFGQGKRTMTPNA

-1434 IGVMYSFDAFS
+1434 IGVMYSFDAFR

-1469 TFMGKTPL
+1469 TFMSKTPL

-1505 HVTNANWEKG
+1505 HVTNANWDKG

-1606 AIKLSAPDDN
+1606 AIKLSASDDN

-1708 MDNNE
+1708 LDNNE

-1719 EHFNNVLVS
+1719 EHFNNVLIS

-1784 LFYSHTVYRMPN
+1784 LFYSHTVYRMPA

>member
-18 GGSAKASVSTKMLT
+18 GGSAKASVSTKMLS

-96 YVHGDFWNNTFI
+96 YVRGDFWNNTFI

-131 LRLGVGKVISP
+131 LRLGVGKVVSP

-466 TYMQTEHYNGNLDR
+466 TYMQIEHYNGNLDR

-525 LGWNNTVWD
+525 LGWNNTVWE

-582 IEKYTYNNYLLSTDY
+582 IEKFTYNNYLLSTDY

-656 VYRMPKTRYPHHMVY
+656 IYRMPKTRYPHHMVY

-677 TNNLNVGIMY
+677 TNNLNVG
-687 NFDRDNNIFAAASQ
+687 
-701 RRFFFEYGFGPAYTG
+701 
-716 RTPLRFRNTRGFD
+716 
-729 ANASIGWWFSSAFAL
+729 
-744 RGGVHVTNADW
+744 V
-755 QTTQYANEDT
+755 
-765 KLLVGTRGIAAD
+765 
-777 LLINPLGFVKDYNWE
+777 
-792 MPFGFNL
+792 
-799 VGGYEFGQGKR
+799 
-810 TMTPYA
+810 
-816 DSFEGN
+816 
-822 YTALRGGVQL
+822 
-832 WARLANGLRFTLEPM
+832 
-847 VSSVK
+847 
-852 LKGVNGYNYN
+852 
-862 EYALKAGVAVLFK
+862 
-875 RQAER
+875 
-880 NYPDVPSD
+880 
-888 EVRNIPKKGYFLGV
+888 
-902 GMGWSNTIWDWRFS
+902 
-916 GYQHGVL
+916 
-923 KNATIFGGYHFN
+923 
-935 ELHGIRLQ
+935 
-943 SEWMREKIAFPNYA
+943 
-957 SQVKLKPNNYL
+957 
-968 LSLDYQFNL
+968 
-977 YNYMAGYD
+977 
-985 PSCRW
+985 
-990 NVYLYGGPTLAVG
+990 
-1003 DGGTKLA
+1003 
-1010 ANVGG
+1010 
-1015 MVTYNLTPDVSLF
+1015 
-1028 YSHTIYRF
+1028 
-1036 NKHYYPTS
+1036 
-1044 LVYTRDGTYTN
+1044 
-1055 NLNVG
+1055 
-1060 IMYNFDRDNNIFAA
+1060 MYNFDRDNNIFAA

-1434 IGVMYSFDAFS
+1434 IGVMYSFDAFR

-1469 TFMGKTPL
+1469 TFMSKTPL

-1500 VRGGA
+1500 IRGGA
-1505 HVTNANWEKG
+1505 HVTNANWDKG

-1520 DVTLLFGTRGA
+1520 DVTLLIGTRGA

-1567 TSAGFVNTFEGNY
+1567 TSAGFVSTFEGNY

-1606 AIKLSAPDDN
+1606 AIKLSASDDN

-1657 VGGGFG
+1657 IGGGFG

>member
-18 GGSAKASVSTKMLT
+18 GGSAKASVSTKMLS

-44 TVARDL
+44 TIARDL

-84 VLDSRHRFKGDR
+84 VLDSRHRFKGVR
-96 YVHGDFWNNTFI
+96 YVRGDFWNNTFI

-131 LRLGVGKVISP
+131 LRLGVGKVVSP

-219 AVGASTSGA
+219 AVGASTSGV

-365 AGVHVTNGDWKQG
+365 AGIHVTNGDWKQG

-429 KTAASLL
+429 KTAASLF

-466 TYMQTEHYNGNLDR
+466 TYMQIEHYNGNLDR

-487 VKLGLSLLFRD
+487 VKLGLSLFFRD

-525 LGWNNTVWD
+525 LGWNNTVWE

-582 IEKYTYNNYLLSTDY
+582 IEKFTYNNYLLSTDY

-1055 NLNVG
+1055 NLN
-1060 IMYNFDRDNNIFAA
+1060 
-1074 ASQRRFFFEYGFGPA
+1074 
-1089 YTGRTP
+1089 
-1095 LRFRNTRG
+1095 
-1103 FDANASIGWWFSSA
+1103 
-1117 FALRGGVHVT
+1117 
-1127 NADWQTTQYANE
+1127 
-1139 DTKLLVGT
+1139 
-1147 RGIAADLLINP
+1147 
-1158 LGFVKDYNWE
+1158 
-1168 MPFGFNLVG
+1168 
-1177 GYEFGQGKRTMTPYA
+1177 
-1192 DSFEGNYTALR
+1192 
-1203 GGVQLWARLANGLRF
+1203 
-1218 TLEPMVSSVKL
+1218 
-1229 KGVNGYN
+1229 
-1236 YNEYALK
+1236 
-1243 AGVAVLFKRQAE
+1243 
-1255 RNYPDVPSDEVR
+1255 
-1267 NIPKKGY
+1267 
-1274 FLGVGM
+1274 
-1280 GWSNTIW
+1280 
-1287 DWRFSGYQHGV
+1287 
-1298 LKNATIFGGYH
+1298 
-1309 FNELHGIR
+1309 
-1317 LQSEWMRE
+1317 
-1325 KIAFPNYASQVKL
+1325 
-1338 KPNNYLLSLDYQFN
+1338 
-1352 LYNYMAGYDPS
+1352 
-1363 CRWNVYLYGGPTLA
+1363 
-1377 VGDGGTKLAAN
+1377 
-1388 VGGMVTYNLTP
+1388 
-1399 DVSLFYS
+1399 
-1406 HTIYRFNKHYYPTS
+1406 
-1420 LVYTRDG
+1420 
-1427 TYTNNLN
+1427 
-1434 IGVMYSFDAFS
+1434 IGVMYSFDAFR

-1469 TFMGKTPL
+1469 TFMSKTPL

-1505 HVTNANWEKG
+1505 HVTNANWDKG

-1520 DVTLLFGTRGA
+1520 DVTLLIGTRGA

-1606 AIKLSAPDDN
+1606 AIKLSASDDN

-1657 VGGGFG
+1657 IGGGFG

>member
-18 GGSAKASVSTKMLT
+18 GGSAKASVSTKMLS
-32 ADVHPLTVQDPD
+32 AGVHPLTVQDPD

-96 YVHGDFWNNTFI
+96 YVRGDFWNNTFI

-582 IEKYTYNNYLLSTDY
+582 IEKFTYNNYLLSTDY

-957 SQVKLKPNNYL
+957 SQEKLKPNNYL

-1003 DGGTKLA
+1003 DGGT
-1010 ANVGG
+1010 
-1015 MVTYNLTPDVSLF
+1015 T
-1028 YSHTIYRF
+1028 
-1036 NKHYYPTS
+1036 
-1044 LVYTRDGTYTN
+1044 
-1055 NLNVG
+1055 
-1060 IMYNFDRDNNIFAA
+1060 
-1074 ASQRRFFFEYGFGPA
+1074 
-1089 YTGRTP
+1089 
-1095 LRFRNTRG
+1095 
-1103 FDANASIGWWFSSA
+1103 
-1117 FALRGGVHVT
+1117 
-1127 NADWQTTQYANE
+1127 
-1139 DTKLLVGT
+1139 
-1147 RGIAADLLINP
+1147 
-1158 LGFVKDYNWE
+1158 
-1168 MPFGFNLVG
+1168 
-1177 GYEFGQGKRTMTPYA
+1177 
-1192 DSFEGNYTALR
+1192 
-1203 GGVQLWARLANGLRF
+1203 
-1218 TLEPMVSSVKL
+1218 
-1229 KGVNGYN
+1229 
-1236 YNEYALK
+1236 
-1243 AGVAVLFKRQAE
+1243 
-1255 RNYPDVPSDEVR
+1255 
-1267 NIPKKGY
+1267 
-1274 FLGVGM
+1274 
-1280 GWSNTIW
+1280 
-1287 DWRFSGYQHGV
+1287 
-1298 LKNATIFGGYH
+1298 
-1309 FNELHGIR
+1309 
-1317 LQSEWMRE
+1317 
-1325 KIAFPNYASQVKL
+1325 
-1338 KPNNYLLSLDYQFN
+1338 
-1352 LYNYMAGYDPS
+1352 
-1363 CRWNVYLYGGPTLA
+1363 
-1377 VGDGGTKLAAN
+1377 LAAN

-1434 IGVMYSFDAFS
+1434 IGVMYSFDAFR
-1445 NFLIRDDEGNPM
+1445 NFLIRDDEGNLM

-1469 TFMGKTPL
+1469 TFMSKTPL

-1505 HVTNANWEKG
+1505 HVTNANWDKG

-1606 AIKLSAPDDN
+1606 AIKLSASDDN

-1624 VGVSMLMRSKKF
+1624 VGVSMLMRSKKS

-1784 LFYSHTVYRMPN
+1784 LFYSHTVYRMPD

>member
-18 GGSAKASVSTKMLT
+18 GGSAKASVSTKMLS

-96 YVHGDFWNNTFI
+96 YVRGDFWNNTFI

-122 AASFTPTLS
+122 VASFTPTLS

-429 KTAASLL
+429 KTAASLF

-545 KNAVLFGGYRFNK
+545 KNVVLFGGYRFNK

-582 IEKYTYNNYLLSTDY
+582 IEKFTYNNYLLSTDY

-902 GMGWSNTIWDWRFS
+902 GMGWSNTIWNWRFS

-943 SEWMREKIAFPNYA
+943 SEWMREKIAFPNY
-957 SQVKLKPNNYL
+957 
-968 LSLDYQFNL
+968 
-977 YNYMAGYD
+977 G
-985 PSCRW
+985 
-990 NVYLYGGPTLAVG
+990 
-1003 DGGTKLA
+1003 
-1010 ANVGG
+1010 
-1015 MVTYNLTPDVSLF
+1015 
-1028 YSHTIYRF
+1028 
-1036 NKHYYPTS
+1036 
-1044 LVYTRDGTYTN
+1044 
-1055 NLNVG
+1055 
-1060 IMYNFDRDNNIFAA
+1060 
-1074 ASQRRFFFEYGFGPA
+1074 
-1089 YTGRTP
+1089 
-1095 LRFRNTRG
+1095 
-1103 FDANASIGWWFSSA
+1103 
-1117 FALRGGVHVT
+1117 
-1127 NADWQTTQYANE
+1127 
-1139 DTKLLVGT
+1139 
-1147 RGIAADLLINP
+1147 
-1158 LGFVKDYNWE
+1158 
-1168 MPFGFNLVG
+1168 
-1177 GYEFGQGKRTMTPYA
+1177 
-1192 DSFEGNYTALR
+1192 
-1203 GGVQLWARLANGLRF
+1203 
-1218 TLEPMVSSVKL
+1218 
-1229 KGVNGYN
+1229 
-1236 YNEYALK
+1236 
-1243 AGVAVLFKRQAE
+1243 
-1255 RNYPDVPSDEVR
+1255 
-1267 NIPKKGY
+1267 
-1274 FLGVGM
+1274 
-1280 GWSNTIW
+1280 
-1287 DWRFSGYQHGV
+1287 
-1298 LKNATIFGGYH
+1298 
-1309 FNELHGIR
+1309 
-1317 LQSEWMRE
+1317 
-1325 KIAFPNYASQVKL
+1325 SQVKL

-1434 IGVMYSFDAFS
+1434 IGVMYSFDAFR

-1469 TFMGKTPL
+1469 TFMSKTPL

-1505 HVTNANWEKG
+1505 HVTNANWDKG

-1520 DVTLLFGTRGA
+1520 DVTLLIGTRGA

-1606 AIKLSAPDDN
+1606 AIKLSASDDN

-1759 MGTGGFKGALNVGG
+1759 MGTGGFKGALNIGG

>member
-18 GGSAKASVSTKMLT
+18 GGSAKASVSTKMLS

-96 YVHGDFWNNTFI
+96 YVRGDFWNNTFI
-108 DMGGGVGGFYHNTN
+108 DMGGGVSGFYHNTN

-131 LRLGVGKVISP
+131 LRLGVGKVVSP

-429 KTAASLL
+429 KTAASLF

-466 TYMQTEHYNGNLDR
+466 TYMQIEHYNGNLDR

-525 LGWNNTVWD
+525 LGWNNTVWE

-572 QAFFDSYGSG
+572 QAFFDSHGSG
-582 IEKYTYNNYLLSTDY
+582 IEKFTYNNYLLSTDY

-1055 NLNVG
+1055 NLN
-1060 IMYNFDRDNNIFAA
+1060 
-1074 ASQRRFFFEYGFGPA
+1074 
-1089 YTGRTP
+1089 
-1095 LRFRNTRG
+1095 
-1103 FDANASIGWWFSSA
+1103 
-1117 FALRGGVHVT
+1117 
-1127 NADWQTTQYANE
+1127 
-1139 DTKLLVGT
+1139 
-1147 RGIAADLLINP
+1147 
-1158 LGFVKDYNWE
+1158 
-1168 MPFGFNLVG
+1168 
-1177 GYEFGQGKRTMTPYA
+1177 
-1192 DSFEGNYTALR
+1192 
-1203 GGVQLWARLANGLRF
+1203 
-1218 TLEPMVSSVKL
+1218 
-1229 KGVNGYN
+1229 
-1236 YNEYALK
+1236 
-1243 AGVAVLFKRQAE
+1243 
-1255 RNYPDVPSDEVR
+1255 
-1267 NIPKKGY
+1267 
-1274 FLGVGM
+1274 
-1280 GWSNTIW
+1280 
-1287 DWRFSGYQHGV
+1287 
-1298 LKNATIFGGYH
+1298 
-1309 FNELHGIR
+1309 
-1317 LQSEWMRE
+1317 
-1325 KIAFPNYASQVKL
+1325 
-1338 KPNNYLLSLDYQFN
+1338 
-1352 LYNYMAGYDPS
+1352 
-1363 CRWNVYLYGGPTLA
+1363 
-1377 VGDGGTKLAAN
+1377 
-1388 VGGMVTYNLTP
+1388 
-1399 DVSLFYS
+1399 
-1406 HTIYRFNKHYYPTS
+1406 
-1420 LVYTRDG
+1420 
-1427 TYTNNLN
+1427 
-1434 IGVMYSFDAFS
+1434 IGVMYSFDAFR
-1445 NFLIRDDEGNPM
+1445 NFLIRDDEANPM
-1457 RRPLFLEYGIGP
+1457 RRPLFLEYGFGP
-1469 TFMGKTPL
+1469 TFMSKTPL

-1505 HVTNANWEKG
+1505 HVTNANWDKG

-1520 DVTLLFGTRGA
+1520 DVTLLIGTRGA

-1606 AIKLSAPDDN
+1606 AIKLSASDDN

-1784 LFYSHTVYRMPN
+1784 LFYSHTVYRMPA

>member
-18 GGSAKASVSTKMLT
+18 GGSAKASVSTKMLS

-96 YVHGDFWNNTFI
+96 YVRGDFWNNTFI

-131 LRLGVGKVISP
+131 LRLGVGKVVSP

-466 TYMQTEHYNGNLDR
+466 TYMQIEHYNGNLDR

-582 IEKYTYNNYLLSTDY
+582 IEKFTYNNYLLSTDY

-616 YMYAGPTL
+616 YVYAGPTL

-671 TRDGIF
+671 SRDGIF
-677 TNNLNVGIMY
+677 
-687 NFDRDNNIFAAASQ
+687 
-701 RRFFFEYGFGPAYTG
+701 
-716 RTPLRFRNTRGFD
+716 
-729 ANASIGWWFSSAFAL
+729 
-744 RGGVHVTNADW
+744 
-755 QTTQYANEDT
+755 
-765 KLLVGTRGIAAD
+765 
-777 LLINPLGFVKDYNWE
+777 
-792 MPFGFNL
+792 
-799 VGGYEFGQGKR
+799 
-810 TMTPYA
+810 
-816 DSFEGN
+816 
-822 YTALRGGVQL
+822 
-832 WARLANGLRFTLEPM
+832 
-847 VSSVK
+847 
-852 LKGVNGYNYN
+852 
-862 EYALKAGVAVLFK
+862 
-875 RQAER
+875 
-880 NYPDVPSD
+880 
-888 EVRNIPKKGYFLGV
+888 
-902 GMGWSNTIWDWRFS
+902 
-916 GYQHGVL
+916 
-923 KNATIFGGYHFN
+923 
-935 ELHGIRLQ
+935 
-943 SEWMREKIAFPNYA
+943 
-957 SQVKLKPNNYL
+957 
-968 LSLDYQFNL
+968 
-977 YNYMAGYD
+977 
-985 PSCRW
+985 
-990 NVYLYGGPTLAVG
+990 
-1003 DGGTKLA
+1003 
-1010 ANVGG
+1010 
-1015 MVTYNLTPDVSLF
+1015 
-1028 YSHTIYRF
+1028 
-1036 NKHYYPTS
+1036 
-1044 LVYTRDGTYTN
+1044 TN

-1434 IGVMYSFDAFS
+1434 IGVMYSFDAFR

-1469 TFMGKTPL
+1469 TFMSKTPL

-1505 HVTNANWEKG
+1505 HVTNANWDKG

-1606 AIKLSAPDDN
+1606 AIKLSASDDN

-1759 MGTGGFKGALNVGG
+1759 MGTGGFKGALNIGG